1 MQLQIPRLTSSLREP
16 FDVDRAYLQRKIILQ
31 SHKSRSSANS
41 LEESDLAKKIVYG
54 WDEASFEVRQAY
66 KQFAGA
72 VGELIDGEVVSEEFC
87 EVALAVYH
95 LFGKPAEEDNNGRR
109 FTEKKLELQ
118 KLLDHA
124 ISDAS
129 LQKVASLAHRLSLLQ
144 SNNEIRDRF
153 VPGNQVNGS
162 ADDVEFGANLVFRPP
177 ARFVVDVSLEDGE
190 LWGEESALPFSLLQ
204 EGGYDCSDTTKYD
217 STADG
222 KHFDLRWLR
231 NECDKIVKG
240 STSQLPQDEL
250 AMAICR
256 VLDSE
261 KHGDEIAGDLLDLVG
276 EGAFETVQDLVSFIM
291 LDAVGVCSDCVGID
305 VEVCSNCIGKFL
317 LPSQHRKELVDAV
330 HHGLLVVKSDKTA
343 TNSQSRM
350 PSYGTQVTVQ
360 TESERQIDKLR
371 RKEEKRSRRGA
382 DYGLEDDFSATSF
395 SSLLQASEKRSPFDD
410 LIGSG
415 EGSAA
420 TALPQ
425 GTVRKHY
432 KGYEEV
438 IIPPTPT
445 APMKPGEKLIEIKE
459 LDEIAQA
466 AFHGYKSLNRIQ
478 SRIFQTTYHTNENI
492 LVCAPTGAGKT
503 NIAMIAVLHEIGQHF
518 KDGYLH
524 KDEFKIVYVAPMK
537 ALAAEVTS
545 TFSHRLSPLN
555 VTVKELTGDMQL
567 SKSELEETQMIVTT
581 PEKWDVITRK
591 SSDMSLSKLVKLL
604 IIDEVHLLNDDRGPV
619 IEALV
624 ARTLRQVESTQT
636 MIRIVGLSAT
646 LPNYLEVA
654 QFLRVNPDAGLFFF
668 DSSYRPVPLAQQ
680 YIGISEHNFQAR
692 TNLLNEI
699 CYNKVVDSLR
709 HGHQA
714 MVFVHSRKD
723 TGKTAD
729 KLVELAQKNDEL
741 ELFMNDTHP
750 QFELIKREVLKS
762 RNKQVVQ
769 LFEHGIGVHH
779 AGMLRTDRGLTERLF
794 SGGLLKV
801 LVCTATLAWG
811 VNLPAHTVVI
821 KGTQLYDAKAGGWR
835 DLGMLDVMQIF
846 GRAGRPQFDKS
857 GEGIIITTHE
867 KLSYYLRLLTS
878 QLPIESQFIS
888 SLRDNLN
895 AEVVLGTVTNVKEA
909 CAWLGYTY
917 LFIRMKMNPLA
928 YGIGWDEVIADPS
941 LTSKQRSLVAD
952 AARALDKAKMMRF
965 DEKSGNFYCTELGRI
980 ASHFYIRYSSVETY
994 NEMLRRHMNDSEV
1007 IDMVAHSSEFE
1018 NIVVRDEEQN
1028 ELENMV
1034 RTSCP
1039 LEVKGGP
1046 TNKHGKVSILIQ
1058 LYISRGSIDSFSLIS
1073 DAAYISASLARIM
1086 RALFEIC
1093 LRRGWCEMSSFML
1106 DYCKA
1111 VDRQIWPHQHPLR
1124 QFDKDISPEILR
1136 KLEERGADLDRLLE
1150 MEEKDIGALIRYA
1163 PGGRFLRVIWI
1174 EISQVDLLIAPDFIW
1189 KDRFHGAAQHWWI
1202 LVEDSENDHIY
1213 HSELFTLT
1221 KRMARAE
1228 PQKLSFTVP
1237 IFEPHP
1243 PQYYIR
1249 AVSDSWMHAE
1259 ALYTISFHNL
1269 QLPEGRTS
1277 HTELL
1282 DLKPL
1287 PVTAL
1292 GNKTYEALYKFS
1304 HFNPIQTQSFH
1315 VLYHME
1321 ENILLGAP
1329 TGSGKTISAE
1339 LAMLHLFNTQPDM
1352 KVIYI
1357 APLKA
1362 IVRERMNDW
1371 RKRLVSQ
1378 LGKKMV
1384 EMTGDYT
1391 PDLMAL
1397 LSADII
1403 ISTPEKWDGISRNW
1417 HSRSYV
1423 TKVGLMILD
1432 EIHLLGADRGP
1443 ILEVQQ
1449 GWWRK
1454 KRVRRGS
1461 PETGEGLVSVA
1472 ETDEGWRGVQK
1483 ADRFRRRLIQGRN
1496 SKNTGPAKMPETGE
1510 GPASVAGDRRRPV
1523 IVSRMRY
1530 ISSQTERAVRFVGLS
1545 TALANAHDLADWLGV
1560 GEIGLFNFKP
1570 SVRPV
1575 PLEVHIQAK
1584 FLSSYY
1590 VMNEMLLPPVNS
1602 TITSYMTIIKC
1613 LESITFIQGYP
1624 GKFYCP
1630 RMNSMNKPTYAAIC
1644 THSPAKPV
1652 LIFVSS
1658 RRQTRL
1664 TALDLIQFAASD
1676 EQPRQF
1682 LSVSEETLQMILS
1695 QVTDQN
1701 LRHTLQFGIGL
1712 HHAGLNDKD
1721 RSLVEELFANNKIQ
1735 AIINLLKNL
1744 SFLFGKNV
1752 LVCTSTLA
1760 WGVNLPAHL
1769 VIIKGTEFYDAKAK
1783 RYVDFPITDILQMMG
1798 RAGRPQYDQHGKAV
1812 ILVHDPKKSFY
1823 KKFLY
1828 EPFPVESS
1836 LREQLHNH
1844 INAEIVSG
1852 TICHKEDAIHYLTWT
1867 YLFRRLMVNPA
1878 YYGLEDTGPG
1888 IVSSYL
1894 SSLVQNTFEDL
1905 EDSGCVKMNEDSVE
1919 PMMLGSIASQ
1929 YYLKYMTVSM
1939 FGSNIGPDTSLEVF
1953 LHILSGSSEYD
1964 ELPVRHNE
1972 AHFSQ
1977 LELPITDYVTDLK
1990 SVLDQSIRIIQAM
2003 IDICANS
2010 GWLSSTITCMHLL
2023 QMVMQGLWFGSNTS
2037 LWMLPCMTD
2046 DLVGSLSRRGISNV
2060 QQLLDLP
2067 RSNLPALIGSS
2078 NASRLYQ
2085 DLDHFPR
2092 VQVRLKLQKK
2102 NPDDGKAMTL
2112 NIRLEKM
2119 NSHRKT
2125 SRAFTPR
2132 FPKLKDE
2139 AWWLV
2144 LGNTSTSE
2152 LYALK
2157 RVSFSDRL
2165 ATHMELPS
2173 TPNTIQGM
2181 KLILVSDCY
2190 LGFEQEHS
2198 MEELVEP

>member
-1 MQLQIPRLTSSLREP
+1 MLLQLPRLTNALREP
-16 FDVDRAYLQRKIILQ
+16 FDADQAYLHRKTILQ
-31 SHKSRSSANS
+31 NLNSRSTATS
-41 LEESDLAKKIVYG
+41 LDESELARKIVYK
-54 WDEASFEVRQAY
+54 WDQASAELRQAY
-66 KQFAGA
+66 KQF
-72 VGELIDGEVVSEEFC
+72 VSTVVELMKGEILSEEFR
-87 EVALAVYH
+87 EVAFSVYR
-95 LFGKPAEEDNNGRR
+95 LFSGPMVECEEHRSIS
-109 FTEKKLELQ
+109 EKKLDLQ
-118 KLLDHA
+118 KLVGYVV
-124 ISDAS
+124 SDS
-129 LQKVASLAHRLSLLQ
+129 LLSRVASLAQRVYELQNNHAGTETASLPEM
-144 SNNEIRDRF
+144 SNGTTDE
-153 VPGNQVNGS
+153 
-162 ADDVEFGANLVFRPP
+162 VEFGSDLVFRPP
-177 ARFVVDVSLEDGE
+177 ARFVIDVPLEDSDFSVEQSAPSSSHEAQYDHGSYSNYTESVSGE
-190 LWGEESALPFSLLQ
+190 
-204 EGGYDCSDTTKYD
+204 K
-217 STADG
+217 
-222 KHFDLRWLR
+222 FDLSWVRVS
-231 NECDKIVKG
+231 CDKIVRG
-240 STSQLPQDEL
+240 STSQLPRDEL

-261 KHGDEIAGDLLDLVG
+261 KPGDEIAGDLLDLVG
-276 EGAFETVQDLVSFIM
+276 DGAFETVQDLIM
-291 LDAVGVCSDCVGID
+291 
-305 VEVCSNCIGKFL
+305 
-317 LPSQHRKELVDAV
+317 HRKEIVDAI
-330 HHGLLVVKSDKTA
+330 HHGLTELKADKMT
-343 TNSQSRM
+343 TSGQSRV
-350 PSYGTQVTVQ
+350 PSYAVQVTVQ
-360 TESERQIDKLR
+360 TESEKQIDKLR
-371 RKEEKRSRRGA
+371 RKEERKHRRGTNNGVEG
-382 DYGLEDDFSATSF
+382 DLSIVSF
-395 SSLLQASEKRSPFDD
+395 DSLLHASEKKSIFED
-410 LIGSG
+410 LIGHG
-415 EGSAA
+415 EGPNTLGP

-425 GTVRKHY
+425 GTIRKHF

-445 APMKPGEKLIEIKE
+445 AAMKPGERLIEIKE
-459 LDEIAQA
+459 LDDLAQA

-478 SRIFQTTYHTNENI
+478 SRIYHTTYNSYENI

-503 NIAMIAVLHEIGQHF
+503 NIAMIAILHEIKHHF
-518 KDGYLH
+518 RDGYLH

-555 VTVKELTGDMQL
+555 VTVRELTGDMQL
-567 SKSELEETQMIVTT
+567 SKNELEETQMIVTT

-591 SSDMSLSKLVKLL
+591 SSDMSLSMLVKLL

-624 ARTLRQVESTQT
+624 ARTLRQVESTQS

-654 QFLRVNPDAGLFFF
+654 QFLRVNSETGLFFF

-680 YIGISEHNFQAR
+680 YIGISEHNFLAR
-692 TNLLNEI
+692 MELLNEI
-699 CYNKVVDSLR
+699 CYNKVVDSLKQ
-709 HGHQA
+709 GHQA

-723 TGKTAD
+723 TVKTAD
-729 KLVELAQKNDEL
+729 KLVELSVKNTESELFTNDE
-741 ELFMNDTHP
+741 HP
-750 QFELIKREVLKS
+750 QYGFIKKEVFKS
-762 RNKQVVQ
+762 RNKEVVQ
-769 LFEHGIGVHH
+769 LFEHGIGIHH
-779 AGMLRTDRGLTERLF
+779 AGMLRADRNLTERLF
-794 SGGLLKV
+794 SQGLLKV

-821 KGTQLYDAKAGGWR
+821 KGTQIYDPKAGGWR

-857 GEGIIITTHE
+857 GEGIIITSHD
-867 KLSYYLRLLTS
+867 KLAYYLRLLTS
-878 QLPIESQFIS
+878 QLPIESQFIN
-888 SLRDNLN
+888 SLKDNLN

-928 YGIGWDEVIADPS
+928 YGIGWDEIMADPS
-941 LTSKQRSLVAD
+941 LSLKQRDLISD

-980 ASHFYIRYSSVETY
+980 ASHFYIQYTSVETY
-994 NEMLRRHMNDSEV
+994 NEMLSRHMNESELLN
-1007 IDMVAHSSEFE
+1007 MVAHSSEFE

-1028 ELENMV
+1028 ELEMLA
-1034 RTSCP
+1034 RTYCP

-1046 TNKHGKVSILIQ
+1046 SNKHGKVSILIQ
-1058 LYISRGSIDSFSLIS
+1058 LYISRGSIDTFSLIS

-1093 LRRGWCEMSSFML
+1093 LRRGWCEMSALML

-1111 VDRQIWPHQHPLR
+1111 VDCKIWPHQHPLR
-1124 QFDKDISPEILR
+1124 QFDKDISSE
-1136 KLEERGADLDRLLE
+1136 GVDLDHLQE
-1150 MEEKDIGALIRYA
+1150 MQEKDIGALIRYA
-1163 PGGRFLRVIWI
+1163 PGGKVVKQCLGYFPSVQLSATVSPITRTVLK
-1174 EISQVDLLIAPDFIW
+1174 VDLVIAPQFVW
-1189 KDRFHGAAQHWWI
+1189 KDRIHGTALRWWI

-1221 KRMARAE
+1221 KKMARAD
-1228 PQKLSFTVP
+1228 PQKLSFTIP

-1243 PQYYIR
+1243 SQYYIR
-1249 AVSDSWMHAE
+1249 AVSDSWLHAD
-1259 ALYTISFHNL
+1259 ALYTITFHNL
-1269 QLPEGRTS
+1269 ALPEARTS

-1292 GNKTYEALYKFS
+1292 GNGTFEALYKFS
-1304 HFNPIQTQSFH
+1304 HFNPIQTQAFH
-1315 VLYHME
+1315 VLYHTDK
-1321 ENILLGAP
+1321 NILLGAP

-1362 IVRERMNDW
+1362 IVRERMTDW
-1371 RKRLVSQ
+1371 RKHLVTQ

-1443 ILEVQQ
+1443 ILEV
-1449 GWWRK
+1449 
-1454 KRVRRGS
+1454 
-1461 PETGEGLVSVA
+1461 
-1472 ETDEGWRGVQK
+1472 
-1483 ADRFRRRLIQGRN
+1483 
-1496 SKNTGPAKMPETGE
+1496 
-1510 GPASVAGDRRRPV
+1510 

-1530 ISSQTERAVRFVGLS
+1530 ISSQTERPVRFVGLS
-1545 TALANAHDLADWLGV
+1545 TALANAHNLADWLGV
-1560 GEIGLFNFKP
+1560 DETGLFNFKP

-1575 PLEVHIQAK
+1575 PLEVH
-1584 FLSSYY
+1584 
-1590 VMNEMLLPPVNS
+1590 
-1602 TITSYMTIIKC
+1602 
-1613 LESITFIQGYP
+1613 IQGYP

-1630 RMNSMNKPTYAAIC
+1630 RMNSMNKPTYASIC
-1644 THSPAKPV
+1644 THSPTKPV

-1676 EQPRQF
+1676 EHPRQF
-1682 LSVSEETLQMILS
+1682 ISMPEDSLQMVLS

-1701 LRHTLQFGIGL
+1701 LKHTLQFGIGL

-1735 AIINLLKNL
+1735 
-1744 SFLFGKNV
+1744 V

-1769 VIIKGTEFYDAKAK
+1769 V
-1783 RYVDFPITDILQMMG
+1783 
-1798 RAGRPQYDQHGKAV
+1798 V
-1812 ILVHDPKKSFY
+1812 I
-1823 KKFLY
+1823 KFLY

-1836 LREQLHNH
+1836 LREQLHDH
-1844 INAEIVSG
+1844 INAEIVTG
-1852 TICHKEDAIHYLTWT
+1852 TISHKEDAVHYLTWT

-1878 YYGLEDTGPG
+1878 YYGLEHAEPG
-1888 IVSSYL
+1888 ILSSYL
-1894 SSLVQNTFEDL
+1894 SSLVQSTFEDL
-1905 EDSGCVKMNEDSVE
+1905 EDSGCIKITEDSVE
-1919 PMMLGSIASQ
+1919 PLMLGSIASQ
-1929 YYLKYMTVSM
+1929 YYLKYTTVSM
-1939 FGSNIGPDTSLEVF
+1939 FGSKIGPDTSLEVF
-1953 LHILSGSSEYD
+1953 LQILSGASEYD
-1964 ELPVRHNE
+1964 ELPLRHNE
-1972 AHFSQ
+1972 ENYNEKLAEKVPYAVDLNRLDDPHVKANLLFQAHFSQ
-1977 LELPITDYVTDLK
+1977 SELPISDYVTDLK

-2023 QMVMQGLWFGSNTS
+2023 QMVMQGLWFDRDSP

-2046 DLVGSLSRRGISNV
+2046 NLLSSLHQKGIASI
-2060 QQLLDLP
+2060 QQLLDCPSESLQ
-2067 RSNLPALIGSS
+2067 AITASS
-2078 NASRLYQ
+2078 AASRLYQ
-2085 DLDHFPR
+2085 DMRHFPR
-2092 VQVRLKLQKK
+2092 IQVRLRINKK
-2102 NPDDGKAMTL
+2102 ESNGGTIFTV
-2112 NIRLEKM
+2112 NIRLEDA
-2119 NSHRKT
+2119 NTQRKT
-2125 SRAFTPR
+2125 ARAFTPR
-2132 FPKLKDE
+2132 YPKVKDE

-2144 LGNTSTSE
+2144 LCNGSANE

-2157 RVSFSDRL
+2157 RVSFSGRL
-2165 ATHMELPS
+2165 QTHMDLPS
-2173 TPNTIQGM
+2173 TLTNFQGI
-2181 KLILVSDCY
+2181 KLILVSDSY
-2190 LGFEQEHS
+2190 IGFEQEHS
-2198 MEELVEP
+2198 IERLA

>member
-1 MQLQIPRLTSSLREP
+1 MLLELPRLTNSLRDP
-16 FDVDRAYLQRKIILQ
+16 FDVDQAYLHRKTILQ
-31 SHKSRSSANS
+31 NLKTLSSANS
-41 LEESDLAKKIVYG
+41 VKESELARKIVYR
-54 WDEASFEVRQAY
+54 WDEASSEVRQVY
-66 KQFAGA
+66 KQFVAA
-72 VGELIDGEVVSEEFC
+72 VVELMGGEVVSEEFQ
-87 EVALAVYH
+87 EVALSVYR
-95 LFGKPAEEDNNGRR
+95 LFCSQLEEEGDEEDQVDKRIA
-109 FTEKKLELQ
+109 EKKLELQ
-118 KLLDHA
+118 KLVGQEIHYTK
-124 ISDAS
+124 
-129 LQKVASLAHRLSLLQ
+129 LQKVASLVKRLSGLQ
-144 SNNEIRDRF
+144 KKDDGTVYMPEGHDE
-153 VPGNQVNGS
+153 NGE
-162 ADDVEFGANLVFRPP
+162 DLEFGADLVFQAP
-177 ARFVVDVSLEDGE
+177 ARFLVDVVLDDND
-190 LWGEESALPFSLLQ
+190 LLVEEPVGTSHHGVWHEQ
-204 EGGYDCSDTTKYD
+204 GD
-217 STADG
+217 STHYNPSVSG
-222 KHFDLRWLR
+222 GNFDLEWLR
-231 NECDKIVKG
+231 DACDKIVRE
-240 STSQLPQDEL
+240 SISHLPRDEL

-261 KHGDEIAGDLLDLVG
+261 KPGDEIAGDLLDLVG
-276 EGAFETVQDLVSFIM
+276 DSAFEIVQDLIM
-291 LDAVGVCSDCVGID
+291 
-305 VEVCSNCIGKFL
+305 
-317 LPSQHRKELVDAV
+317 HRKELVDAI
-330 HHGLLVVKSDKTA
+330 HHGLFVLKSDKTA
-343 TNSQSRM
+343 SSVQSRM

-371 RKEEKRSRRGA
+371 RKEEKKQRRGT
-382 DYGLEDDFSATSF
+382 DHGVDNDLSAMTF
-395 SSLLQASEKRSPFDD
+395 SSLLQASEKKGLFDD
-410 LIGSG
+410 IIGRG
-415 EGSAA
+415 DGAHELPV

-425 GTVRKHY
+425 GTIRKHY

-438 IIPPTPT
+438 IIPPKPT

-459 LDEIAQA
+459 LDEFAQA

-478 SRIFQTTYHTNENI
+478 SRIFQTTYNTNENI

-503 NIAMIAVLHEIGQHF
+503 NIAMISVLHEIKHHF
-518 KDGYLH
+518 RDGFLH

-555 VTVKELTGDMQL
+555 IIVRELTGDMQL
-567 SKSELEETQMIVTT
+567 TKNELEETQMIVTT

-591 SSDMSLSKLVKLL
+591 SSDMSLSMLVKLL

-624 ARTLRQVESTQT
+624 ARTLRQVESTQS

-654 QFLRVNPDAGLFFF
+654 QFLRVNAETGLFFF
-668 DSSYRPVPLAQQ
+668 DASYRPVPLAQQ
-680 YIGISEHNFQAR
+680 YIGISEHNFLAR
-692 TNLLNEI
+692 VDLLNDI
-699 CYNKVVDSLR
+699 CYNKVIDSLKQ
-709 HGHQA
+709 GHQA

-723 TGKTAD
+723 TGKTAE
-729 KLVELAQKNDEL
+729 KLVELAQRNEDL
-741 ELFMNDTHP
+741 ELFRNDSHP
-750 QFELIKREVLKS
+750 QFELKKKEVLKS
-762 RNKQVVQ
+762 RNREVVE
-769 LFEHGIGVHH
+769 LFEHGIGIHH
-779 AGMLRTDRGLTERLF
+779 AGMLRADRGLTERLF
-794 SGGLLKV
+794 SDGLLKV

-821 KGTQLYDAKAGGWR
+821 KGTQIYDPKAGGWR

-857 GEGIIITTHE
+857 GEGIIITTHD
-867 KLSYYLRLLTS
+867 KLAYYLRLLTS
-878 QLPIESQFIS
+878 QLPIESQFIN
-888 SLRDNLN
+888 SLKDNLN
-895 AEVVLGTVTNVKEA
+895 AEVALGTVTNVKEA

-928 YGIGWDEVIADPS
+928 YGIGWEEVIADPTLS
-941 LTSKQRSLVAD
+941 MKQRALVAD

-980 ASHFYIRYSSVETY
+980 ASHFYIQYSSVETY
-994 NEMLRRHMNDSEV
+994 NEFLRRHMNDTEI

-1018 NIVVRDEEQN
+1018 NIVLREEEQN
-1028 ELENMV
+1028 ELEMLA

-1046 TNKHGKVSILIQ
+1046 SNKHGKVSILIQ
-1058 LYISRGSIDSFSLIS
+1058 LYISRGSIDTFSLVS

-1093 LRRGWCEMSSFML
+1093 LCRGWSEMSSLML
-1106 DYCKA
+1106 EYCKA
-1111 VDRQIWPHQHPLR
+1111 VDRQNWPHQHPLR
-1124 QFDKDISPEILR
+1124 QFDKAIPAEVLR
-1136 KLEERGADLDRLLE
+1136 KLEERGADLDRLQE
-1150 MEEKDIGALIRYA
+1150 MQEKDIGALIRYA
-1163 PGGRFLRVIWI
+1163 PGGRLVKQHLGYFPSVQLSATVSPITRTVLK
-1174 EISQVDLLIAPDFIW
+1174 VDLIITPDFVW
-1189 KDRFHGAAQHWWI
+1189 KDRFHGTALRWWI
-1202 LVEDSENDHIY
+1202 LVEDSDNDHIY

-1221 KRMARAE
+1221 KRMAKGE

-1249 AVSDSWMHAE
+1249 AVSDSWLHAE
-1259 ALYTISFHNL
+1259 AFYTISFHNL
-1269 QLPEGRTS
+1269 TLPEGRTS

-1292 GNKTYEALYKFS
+1292 GNETYEALYNFT
-1304 HFNPIQTQSFH
+1304 HFNPIQTQAFH
-1315 VLYHME
+1315 VLYHT
-1321 ENILLGAP
+1321 NKNVLLGAP

-1371 RKRLVSQ
+1371 RKHLVSR
-1378 LGKKMV
+1378 LGKQMV

-1417 HSRSYV
+1417 HTRNYV

-1443 ILEVQQ
+1443 ILEV
-1449 GWWRK
+1449 
-1454 KRVRRGS
+1454 
-1461 PETGEGLVSVA
+1461 
-1472 ETDEGWRGVQK
+1472 
-1483 ADRFRRRLIQGRN
+1483 
-1496 SKNTGPAKMPETGE
+1496 
-1510 GPASVAGDRRRPV
+1510 

-1530 ISSQTERAVRFVGLS
+1530 ISSQTEREVRFIGLS

-1560 GEIGLFNFKP
+1560 EENGLFNFKP

-1575 PLEVHIQAK
+1575 PLEVH
-1584 FLSSYY
+1584 
-1590 VMNEMLLPPVNS
+1590 
-1602 TITSYMTIIKC
+1602 
-1613 LESITFIQGYP
+1613 IQGYP

-1644 THSPAKPV
+1644 THSPTKPV

-1682 LSVSEETLQMILS
+1682 LAMPEESLQMILS

-1735 AIINLLKNL
+1735 
-1744 SFLFGKNV
+1744 V

-1769 VIIKGTEFYDAKAK
+1769 VVIKGTEYYDGKAK

-1812 ILVHDPKKSFY
+1812 ILVHEPKKSFY

-1836 LREQLHNH
+1836 LREQLHDH

-1852 TICHKEDAIHYLTWT
+1852 TICHKEDAMHYLTWT

-1878 YYGLEDTGPG
+1878 YYGLDDVEPG
-1888 IVSSYL
+1888 NLNSYL
-1894 SSLVQNTFEDL
+1894 SSLVQSTFEDL
-1905 EDSGCVKMNEDSVE
+1905 EDSGCIKINEDSVD

-1929 YYLKYMTVSM
+1929 YYLRYTTVSM
-1939 FGSNIGPDTSLEVF
+1939 FGANIGPDTSMEVF
-1953 LHILSGSSEYD
+1953 LHILSGASEYD

-1972 AHFSQ
+1972 ENYNDGLSQRVRYMVDKNRLDDPHVKANLLFQAHFSQ
-1977 LELPITDYVTDLK
+1977 LDLPISDYITDLK
-1990 SVLDQSIRIIQAM
+1990 SVLDQSIRIVQAM

-2010 GWLSSTITCMHLL
+2010 GWLSSALTCMHLL
-2023 QMVMQGLWFGSNTS
+2023 QMVMQGLWCDKDSS
-2037 LWMLPCMTD
+2037 IWMLPCMTD
-2046 DLVGSLSRRGISNV
+2046 DLVNALNRRGITKI
-2060 QQLLDLP
+2060 QQLLDI
-2067 RSNLPALIGSS
+2067 SSTALHTITDNST
-2078 NASRLYQ
+2078 ASRLHQ
-2085 DLDHFPR
+2085 DLQHFPR
-2092 VQVRLKLQKK
+2092 VRLQLKVRRR
-2102 NPDDGKAMTL
+2102 NSESASDFSL
-2112 NIRLEKM
+2112 NIRLEKP
-2119 NSHRKT
+2119 NSHHRT
-2125 SRAFTPR
+2125 SRAFAPR
-2132 FPKLKDE
+2132 FPKVKDE

-2144 LGNTSTSE
+2144 LCNTSASE

-2165 ATHMELPS
+2165 VTHMEIPS
-2173 TPNTIQGM
+2173 TQVNLEGM

-2190 LGFEQEHS
+2190 LGFEQEYS
-2198 MEELVEP
+2198 IGEVA

>member
-1 MQLQIPRLTSSLREP
+1 M
-16 FDVDRAYLQRKIILQ
+16 
-31 SHKSRSSANS
+31 
-41 LEESDLAKKIVYG
+41 
-54 WDEASFEVRQAY
+54 
-66 KQFAGA
+66 
-72 VGELIDGEVVSEEFC
+72 ELIDGEVQSEEFR
-87 EVALAVYH
+87 EVALNVYRI
-95 LFGKPAEEDNNGRR
+95 FGEEESADSN
-109 FTEKKLELQ
+109 FTQKKSKLQ
-118 KLLDHA
+118 KLIGHA
-124 ISDAS
+124 VSDAR
-129 LQKVASLAHRLSLLQ
+129 LQKVAALSQRLYGLQ
-144 SNNEIRDRF
+144 PRNSGAALIVESH
-153 VPGNQVNGS
+153 VNGS
-162 ADDVEFGANLVFRPP
+162 GDDLEFGADLAFQAP
-177 ARFVVDVSLEDGE
+177 ARFLVDTSLEDGE
-190 LWGEESALPFSLLQ
+190 LLGEESAAPLSMFHDGWYDHGDPGQNHSTTD
-204 EGGYDCSDTTKYD
+204 GGN
-217 STADG
+217 
-222 KHFDLRWLR
+222 FDLSWLR
-231 NECDKIVKG
+231 DACDQIVG
-240 STSQLPQDEL
+240 ESTSQLSQDDL
-250 AMAICR
+250 PMAICR
-256 VLDSE
+256 VLDSDKPGE
-261 KHGDEIAGDLLDLVG
+261 EIAGDLLDLVG
-276 EGAFETVQDLVSFIM
+276 DSAFEIVQDLI
-291 LDAVGVCSDCVGID
+291 L
-305 VEVCSNCIGKFL
+305 
-317 LPSQHRKELVDAV
+317 HRKELVDAI
-330 HHGLLVVKSDKTA
+330 HRGLSLLKSDKTA
-343 TNSQSRM
+343 SNSQSRM
-350 PSYGTQVTVQ
+350 PSYGTQVTIQ
-360 TESERQIDKLR
+360 TESAKQIDKLR
-371 RKEEKRSRRGA
+371 RKEEKRNRRGTEHGVESDVA
-382 DYGLEDDFSATSF
+382 VASF
-395 SSLLQASEKRSPFDD
+395 SSLLQASERKNPFDN

-415 EGSAA
+415 PGPHSLSV

-445 APMKPGEKLIEIKE
+445 TEMKPGEKLIEIKE
-459 LDEIAQA
+459 LDDFAQA

-478 SRIFQTTYHTNENI
+478 SWIFQTVYYTNENI

-503 NIAMIAVLHEIGQHF
+503 NIAMISVLHEIGQHF

-555 VTVKELTGDMQL
+555 MTVRELTGDMQL

-591 SSDMSLSKLVKLL
+591 SSDMSLSMLVKLL

-654 QFLRVNPDAGLFFF
+654 QFLRVSPETGLFFF

-680 YIGISEHNFQAR
+680 YIGISEQNFAAR
-692 TNLLNEI
+692 KDLLNEI
-699 CYNKVVDSLR
+699 CYKKVVDSLKQ
-709 HGHQA
+709 GHQA

-723 TGKTAD
+723 TAKTAE
-729 KLVELAQKNDEL
+729 KLVELARNNEDVELFRNDE
-741 ELFMNDTHP
+741 HP
-750 QFELIKREVLKS
+750 QFALFKKEVMKS
-762 RNKQVVQ
+762 RNKDLVE
-769 LFEHGIGVHH
+769 LFGSGVGVHH
-779 AGMLRTDRGLTERLF
+779 AGMLRADRGLTERLF

-821 KGTQLYDAKAGGWR
+821 KGTQLYDPKAGGWR

-857 GEGIIITTHE
+857 GEGIIITSHE
-867 KLSYYLRLLTS
+867 KLAYYLRLLTC

-888 SLRDNLN
+888 SLKDNLN
-895 AEVVLGTVTNVKEA
+895 AEVALGTVTNVKEA

-917 LFIRMKMNPLA
+917 LFIRMRQNPLA
-928 YGIGWDEVIADPS
+928 YGIGWDEVIEDPS
-941 LTSKQRSLVAD
+941 LSLKQRALVTD

-980 ASHFYIRYSSVETY
+980 ASHFYIQYSSVETY
-994 NEMLRRHMNDSEV
+994 NELLRRHMNDSEV

-1018 NIVVRDEEQN
+1018 NIVVREEEQN
-1028 ELENMV
+1028 ELEMLL
-1034 RTSCP
+1034 RSSCP
-1039 LEVKGGP
+1039 LEVRGGP
-1046 TNKHGKVSILIQ
+1046 SNKHGKISILIQ
-1058 LYISRGSIDSFSLIS
+1058 LYISRGSIDTFSLVS
-1073 DAAYISASLARIM
+1073 DASYISASLARIM

-1093 LRRGWCEMSSFML
+1093 LRRGWSEMSLFML
-1106 DYCKA
+1106 EYCKA

-1124 QFDKDISPEILR
+1124 QFDKDLSAEILR
-1136 KLEERGADLDRLLE
+1136 KLEERGSDLDHLQE
-1150 MEEKDIGALIRYA
+1150 MEEKDIGTLIRYA
-1163 PGGRFLRVIWI
+1163 PGGRLVKQYLGYFPRIQLSATVSPITRTVLKL
-1174 EISQVDLLIAPDFIW
+1174 DLLIIPEFIW
-1189 KDRFHGAAQHWWI
+1189 KDRFHGAAQRWWI

-1213 HSELFTLT
+1213 HSELLTLT
-1221 KRMARAE
+1221 KRMIRGE
-1228 PQKLSFTVP
+1228 PHKLSFTVP

-1249 AVSDSWMHAE
+1249 AVSDSWLHAE
-1259 ALYTISFHNL
+1259 SFYTISFHNL
-1269 QLPEGRTS
+1269 ALPEARTS

-1287 PVTAL
+1287 PVTSL
-1292 GNKTYEALYKFS
+1292 GNNTYEALYSFS
-1304 HFNPIQTQSFH
+1304 HFNPIQTQIFH
-1315 VLYHME
+1315 ILYHSD
-1321 ENILLGAP
+1321 NNVLLGAP
-1329 TGSGKTISAE
+1329 TGSGKTIAAE
-1339 LAMLHLFNTQPDM
+1339 LAMLRLFSTQPDM

-1371 RKRLVSQ
+1371 RKHLVSQ
-1378 LGKKMV
+1378 LGKQMV

-1423 TKVGLMILD
+1423 TKVGLVILD

-1443 ILEVQQ
+1443 ILE
-1449 GWWRK
+1449 
-1454 KRVRRGS
+1454 
-1461 PETGEGLVSVA
+1461 
-1472 ETDEGWRGVQK
+1472 
-1483 ADRFRRRLIQGRN
+1483 
-1496 SKNTGPAKMPETGE
+1496 
-1510 GPASVAGDRRRPV
+1510 V

-1545 TALANAHDLADWLGV
+1545 TALANASDLADWLGV

-1575 PLEVHIQAK
+1575 PLEVHIQ
-1584 FLSSYY
+1584 
-1590 VMNEMLLPPVNS
+1590 
-1602 TITSYMTIIKC
+1602 
-1613 LESITFIQGYP
+1613 GYP
-1624 GKFYCP
+1624 GKYYCP
-1630 RMNSMNKPTYAAIC
+1630 RMNSMNKPAYAAIC
-1644 THSPAKPV
+1644 THSPTKPV
-1652 LIFVSS
+1652 IIFVSS

-1676 EQPRQF
+1676 EHPRQF
-1682 LSVSEETLQMILS
+1682 LSMTEEVLQMVLS

-1712 HHAGLNDKD
+1712 HHAGLNERD

-1735 AIINLLKNL
+1735 
-1744 SFLFGKNV
+1744 V

-1769 VIIKGTEFYDAKAK
+1769 VIIKGTEYYDGKAK

-1812 ILVHDPKKSFY
+1812 ILVHEPKKSFY

-1836 LREQLHNH
+1836 LREQLHEH
-1844 INAEIVSG
+1844 INAEIVTG
-1852 TICHKEDAIHYLTWT
+1852 TICHKEDAMHYLTWT

-1878 YYGLEDTGPG
+1878 YYGLENAEAETLN
-1888 IVSSYL
+1888 SYL
-1894 SSLVQNTFEDL
+1894 SRLVQTTFEDL
-1905 EDSGCVKMNEDSVE
+1905 EDSGCIKMDEENVE
-1919 PMMLGSIASQ
+1919 SMVLGTIASQ
-1929 YYLKYMTVSM
+1929 YYLSYMTVSM
-1939 FGSNIGPDTSLEVF
+1939 FGSNIGPDTSLEMF
-1953 LHILSGSSEYD
+1953 LHILSGASEYD

-1972 AHFSQ
+1972 ENYNEALSGRVRYMVDKNGLDDPHVKANLLFQAHFSQ
-1977 LELPITDYVTDLK
+1977 LELPISDYVTDLK

-2010 GWLSSTITCMHLL
+2010 GWLSASVNCMHLL
-2023 QMVMQGLWFGSNTS
+2023 QMVMQGLWFDKDSS
-2037 LWMLPCMTD
+2037 LWMLPCMNE
-2046 DLVGSLSRRGISNV
+2046 DLQQSLRKRGISTV

-2067 RSNLPALIGSS
+2067 GATLQAMIG
-2078 NASRLYQ
+2078 NFPASRFYQ
-2085 DLDHFPR
+2085 DLQNFPCIRMKLR
-2092 VQVRLKLQKK
+2092 VEKKDIDGRKSLALKIK
-2102 NPDDGKAMTL
+2102 
-2112 NIRLEKM
+2112 LEKT
-2119 NSHRKT
+2119 NRKQNR

-2157 RVSFSDRL
+2157 RVSFTDHL
-2165 ATHMELPS
+2165 VTHMELPS
-2173 TPNTIQGM
+2173 TLTSVQGM
-2181 KLILVSDCY
+2181 KLMLVSDCY
-2190 LGFEQEHS
+2190 VGFEQEHS
-2198 MEELVEP
+2198 VEELIKSQQTEAGD

>member
-1 MQLQIPRLTSSLREP
+1 MLLQLPRLTSSLRDP
-16 FDVDRAYLQRKIILQ
+16 FDVDQAYLQRKIILQ
-31 SHKSRSSANS
+31 NHHRPRNSASS
-41 LEESDLAKKIVYG
+41 LDESELARKIVPR
-54 WDEASFEVRQAY
+54 WEEASVEVRQAY
-66 KQFAGA
+66 KQFIAA
-72 VGELIDGEVVSEEFC
+72 VVELIDGEVPSEEFRV
-87 EVALAVYH
+87 VALTVYG
-95 LFGKPAEEDNNGRR
+95 LFGRPGEEDNLDRNIA
-109 FTEKKLELQ
+109 EKKLELQ
-118 KLLDHA
+118 KLLGHVV
-124 ISDAS
+124 SDAN
-129 LQKVASLAHRLSLLQ
+129 LQRVASLAQKLFGLTPIDHGPPLVL
-144 SNNEIRDRF
+144 E
-153 VPGNQVNGS
+153 GHVNGS
-162 ADDVEFGANLVFRPP
+162 GNDLEFGADLVFQSP
-177 ARFVVDVSLEDGE
+177 ARFLVNVSLEDGE
-190 LWGEESALPFSLLQ
+190 LLGEESTAPSSSFH
-204 EGGYDCSDTTKYD
+204 EGWYEPNETQHYPSA
-217 STADG
+217 ADG
-222 KHFDLRWLR
+222 GNFNLSWLR
-231 NECDKIVKG
+231 DACDQIVRG
-240 STSQLPQDEL
+240 STSQLSRDEL

-256 VLDSE
+256 VLDSDKPGE
-261 KHGDEIAGDLLDLVG
+261 EIAGDLLDLVG
-276 EGAFETVQDLVSFIM
+276 DSAFETVQDVM
-291 LDAVGVCSDCVGID
+291 L
-305 VEVCSNCIGKFL
+305 
-317 LPSQHRKELVDAV
+317 HRKELVDAI
-330 HHGLLVVKSDKTA
+330 HHGFLALKSEKTA
-343 TNSQSRM
+343 TNTQSRM

-371 RKEEKRSRRGA
+371 RKEEKRHRRGTEFGTESDLSAA
-382 DYGLEDDFSATSF
+382 DF
-395 SSLLQASEKRSPFDD
+395 SSLLKASERKSPFDD
-410 LIGSG
+410 LIGSSL
-415 EGSAA
+415 GSQSLAV

-445 APMKPGEKLIEIKE
+445 AQLKPGEKLIEIKE
-459 LDEIAQA
+459 LDDFAQA

-478 SRIFQTTYHTNENI
+478 SRIFQTVYYTNENI

-503 NIAMIAVLHEIGQHF
+503 NIAMISILHEIGQHF

-545 TFSHRLSPLN
+545 AFSNRLSPLN
-555 VTVKELTGDMQL
+555 MTVRELTGDMQL
-567 SKSELEETQMIVTT
+567 SKKELEETQMIVTT

-591 SSDMSLSKLVKLL
+591 SSDMSLSMLVKLL

-654 QFLRVNPDAGLFFF
+654 QFLRVNPEAGLFFF

-680 YIGISEHNFQAR
+680 YIGISEQNFAAR
-692 TNLLNEI
+692 NELLNDI
-699 CYNKVVDSLR
+699 CYKKVVDSLR
-709 HGHQA
+709 QGHQA

-723 TGKTAD
+723 TAKTAQ
-729 KLVELAQKNDEL
+729 KLVELGRKYDGL
-741 ELFMNDTHP
+741 EVFKNDTHP
-750 QFELIKREVLKS
+750 QFNLIKREVVKS
-762 RNKQVVQ
+762 RNKDLVE
-769 LFEHGIGVHH
+769 LFEYGIGVHH

-794 SGGLLKV
+794 SDGLLKV

-821 KGTQLYDAKAGGWR
+821 KGTQLYDPKAGGWR

-857 GEGIIITTHE
+857 GEGIIITSHE
-867 KLSYYLRLLTS
+867 KLAYYLRLLTS
-878 QLPIESQFIS
+878 QLPIESQFIT
-888 SLRDNLN
+888 SLKDNLN
-895 AEVVLGTVTNVKEA
+895 AEVALGTVTNVKEA

-917 LFIRMKMNPLA
+917 LFIRMRLNPLA

-941 LTSKQRSLVAD
+941 LSSKQRALVTD

-980 ASHFYIRYSSVETY
+980 ASHFYIHYSSVETY

-1018 NIVVRDEEQN
+1018 NIAVREEEQN
-1028 ELENMV
+1028 ELEMLV
-1034 RTSCP
+1034 RSSCP
-1039 LEVKGGP
+1039 LEIKGGP
-1046 TNKHGKVSILIQ
+1046 SNKHGKISILIQ
-1058 LYISRGSIDSFSLIS
+1058 LYISRGWIDTFSLVS

-1093 LRRGWCEMSSFML
+1093 LRRGWCEMSLFML
-1106 DYCKA
+1106 EYCKA

-1124 QFDKDISPEILR
+1124 QFDKDISSEIYR
-1136 KLEERGADLDRLLE
+1136 KLEERGADLDRLQE

-1163 PGGRFLRVIWI
+1163 HGGKLVRQYLGYFPWI
-1174 EISQVDLLIAPDFIW
+1174 QLSATVSPITRTVLKVDLLITPDFTW
-1189 KDRFHGAAQHWWI
+1189 KDRFHGAAERWWI

-1221 KRMARAE
+1221 KRMARGQ

-1249 AVSDSWMHAE
+1249 AVSDSWLHAE
-1259 ALYTISFHNL
+1259 AFYTISFQNL
-1269 QLPEGRTS
+1269 ALPEAGTS

-1287 PVTAL
+1287 PLMSL
-1292 GNKTYEALYKFS
+1292 GNSTYEALYKFS
-1304 HFNPIQTQSFH
+1304 HFNPIQTQTFH
-1315 VLYHME
+1315 VLYHSD
-1321 ENILLGAP
+1321 NNVLLGAP

-1339 LAMLHLFNTQPDM
+1339 LAMLRLFNTQPDM

-1371 RKRLVSQ
+1371 KKRLVSQ

-1423 TKVGLMILD
+1423 MKVGLMILD

-1443 ILEVQQ
+1443 ILEV
-1449 GWWRK
+1449 
-1454 KRVRRGS
+1454 
-1461 PETGEGLVSVA
+1461 
-1472 ETDEGWRGVQK
+1472 
-1483 ADRFRRRLIQGRN
+1483 
-1496 SKNTGPAKMPETGE
+1496 
-1510 GPASVAGDRRRPV
+1510 

-1530 ISSQTERAVRFVGLS
+1530 ISTQTERAVRFVGLS
-1545 TALANAHDLADWLGV
+1545 TALANAGNLADWLGV

-1575 PLEVHIQAK
+1575 PLEVHIQ
-1584 FLSSYY
+1584 
-1590 VMNEMLLPPVNS
+1590 
-1602 TITSYMTIIKC
+1602 
-1613 LESITFIQGYP
+1613 GYP

-1630 RMNSMNKPTYAAIC
+1630 RMNSMNKPAYAAIC
-1644 THSPAKPV
+1644 THSPTKPV

-1676 EQPRQF
+1676 EHPIQF
-1682 LSVSEETLQMILS
+1682 LNMPEEALQMVLS

-1735 AIINLLKNL
+1735 
-1744 SFLFGKNV
+1744 V

-1769 VIIKGTEFYDAKAK
+1769 VIIKGTEYYDGKAK

-1798 RAGRPQYDQHGKAV
+1798 RAGRPQFDQHGKAV
-1812 ILVHDPKKSFY
+1812 ILVHEPKKSFY

-1836 LREQLHNH
+1836 LREQLHVH

-1852 TICHKEDAIHYLTWT
+1852 TICHKEDAVHYLTWT
-1867 YLFRRLMVNPA
+1867 YLFRRLTVNPA
-1878 YYGLEDTGPG
+1878 YYGLEGTGPE
-1888 IVSSYL
+1888 ILSSYL
-1894 SSLVQNTFEDL
+1894 SRLVQNTFEDL
-1905 EDSGCVKMNEDSVE
+1905 EDSGCIKMSDDSVE

-1929 YYLKYMTVSM
+1929 YYLSYMTVSM

-1953 LHILSGSSEYD
+1953 LHILSAASEYD

-1972 AHFSQ
+1972 ENYNEALSKRVQYAVDKNRLDDPHVKANLLFQAHFSQ
-1977 LELPITDYVTDLK
+1977 LELPISDYVTDLK

-2010 GWLSSTITCMHLL
+2010 GWLSSSITCMHLL
-2023 QMVMQGLWFGSNTS
+2023 QMVMQGLWFDKDSS
-2037 LWMLPCMTD
+2037 LWMLPSMND
-2046 DLVGSLSRRGISNV
+2046 DLASLLNKGGIFTV

-2067 RSNLPALIGSS
+2067 KANLQTVIG
-2078 NASRLYQ
+2078 NFPASRLYQ
-2085 DLDHFPR
+2085 DFQIFPR
-2092 VQVRLKLQKK
+2092 VQVKLKLQRR
-2102 NPDDGKAMTL
+2102 DIDGGKASTL
-2112 NIRLEKM
+2112 NIRLEKI
-2119 NSHRKT
+2119 NSKWNT

-2132 FPKLKDE
+2132 FPKVKDE
-2139 AWWLV
+2139 AWWLL
-2144 LGNTSTSE
+2144 LGNTFTSE

-2157 RVSFSDRL
+2157 RVSFSVRL
-2165 ATHMELPS
+2165 ITHMELPS
-2173 TPNTIQGM
+2173 NLTSLQGI

-2190 LGFEQEHS
+2190 IGFEQEHPI
-2198 MEELVEP
+2198 EHLTE

>member
-1 MQLQIPRLTSSLREP
+1 M
-16 FDVDRAYLQRKIILQ
+16 
-31 SHKSRSSANS
+31 
-41 LEESDLAKKIVYG
+41 
-54 WDEASFEVRQAY
+54 
-66 KQFAGA
+66 
-72 VGELIDGEVVSEEFC
+72 ELIDGEVQSEEFR
-87 EVALAVYH
+87 EVALNVYRI
-95 LFGKPAEEDNNGRR
+95 FGEEESADSN
-109 FTEKKLELQ
+109 FTQKKSKLQ
-118 KLLDHA
+118 KLIGHA
-124 ISDAS
+124 VSDAR
-129 LQKVASLAHRLSLLQ
+129 LQKVAALSQRLYGLQ
-144 SNNEIRDRF
+144 PRNSGAALIVESHVI
-153 VPGNQVNGS
+153 GS
-162 ADDVEFGANLVFRPP
+162 GDDLEFGADLAFQAP
-177 ARFVVDVSLEDGE
+177 ARFLVDTSLEDGE
-190 LWGEESALPFSLLQ
+190 MLGEESAVPLSMFHDGWYDHGDPGQNHSTTD
-204 EGGYDCSDTTKYD
+204 GGN
-217 STADG
+217 
-222 KHFDLRWLR
+222 FDLSWLR
-231 NECDKIVKG
+231 DACDQIVG
-240 STSQLPQDEL
+240 ESTSQLSQDDL
-250 AMAICR
+250 PMAICR
-256 VLDSE
+256 VLDSDKPGE
-261 KHGDEIAGDLLDLVG
+261 EIAGDLLDLVG
-276 EGAFETVQDLVSFIM
+276 DGAFEIVQDL
-291 LDAVGVCSDCVGID
+291 
-305 VEVCSNCIGKFL
+305 L
-317 LPSQHRKELVDAV
+317 LHRKELVDAI
-330 HHGLLVVKSDKTA
+330 HRGLSLLKSDKTDSN
-343 TNSQSRM
+343 TQSRM
-350 PSYGTQVTVQ
+350 PSYGTQVTIQ
-360 TESERQIDKLR
+360 TESAKQIDKLR
-371 RKEEKRSRRGA
+371 RKEEKRNRRGTEHGVESDVSVA
-382 DYGLEDDFSATSF
+382 SF
-395 SSLLQASEKRSPFDD
+395 SSLLQASERKNPFDN

-415 EGSAA
+415 PGPHSLSV

-445 APMKPGEKLIEIKE
+445 TEMKPGEKLIEIKE
-459 LDEIAQA
+459 LDDFAQA

-478 SRIFQTTYHTNENI
+478 SWIFQTVYYTNENI

-503 NIAMIAVLHEIGQHF
+503 NIAMISVLHEIGQHF

-555 VTVKELTGDMQL
+555 MTVRELTGDMQL

-591 SSDMSLSKLVKLL
+591 SSDMSLSMLVKLL

-654 QFLRVNPDAGLFFF
+654 QFLRVSPETGLFFF

-680 YIGISEHNFQAR
+680 YIGISEQNFAAR
-692 TNLLNEI
+692 NDLLNEI
-699 CYNKVVDSLR
+699 CYKKVVDSLKQ
-709 HGHQA
+709 GHQA

-723 TGKTAD
+723 TAKTAE
-729 KLVELAQKNDEL
+729 KLVELARNNEDL
-741 ELFMNDTHP
+741 ELFRNDEHP
-750 QFELIKREVLKS
+750 QFALFKKEVIKS
-762 RNKQVVQ
+762 RNKDLVE
-769 LFEHGIGVHH
+769 LFGSGVGVHH
-779 AGMLRTDRGLTERLF
+779 AGMLRADRGLTERLF

-821 KGTQLYDAKAGGWR
+821 KGTQLYDPKAGGWR

-857 GEGIIITTHE
+857 GEGIIITSHD
-867 KLSYYLRLLTS
+867 KLAYYLRLLTS

-888 SLRDNLN
+888 SLKDNLN
-895 AEVVLGTVTNVKEA
+895 AEVALGTVTNVKEA

-917 LFIRMKMNPLA
+917 LFIRMRQNPLA
-928 YGIGWDEVIADPS
+928 YGIGWDEVIEDPS
-941 LTSKQRSLVAD
+941 LSLKQRALVTD

-980 ASHFYIRYSSVETY
+980 ASHFYIQYSSVETY
-994 NEMLRRHMNDSEV
+994 NELLRRHMNDSEV

-1018 NIVVRDEEQN
+1018 NIVVREEEQN
-1028 ELENMV
+1028 ELEMLL
-1034 RTSCP
+1034 RSSCP
-1039 LEVKGGP
+1039 LEVRGGP
-1046 TNKHGKVSILIQ
+1046 SNKHGKISILIQ
-1058 LYISRGSIDSFSLIS
+1058 LYISRGSIDTFSLVS
-1073 DAAYISASLARIM
+1073 DASYISASLARIM

-1093 LRRGWCEMSSFML
+1093 LRRGWSEMSLFML
-1106 DYCKA
+1106 EYCKA
-1111 VDRQIWPHQHPLR
+1111 VDRQIWPHLHPLR
-1124 QFDKDISPEILR
+1124 QFDKDLSAEILR
-1136 KLEERGADLDRLLE
+1136 KLEERGYDLDHLQE
-1150 MEEKDIGALIRYA
+1150 MEEKDIGTLIRYA
-1163 PGGRFLRVIWI
+1163 PGGRLVKQYLGYFPRIQLSATVSPITRTVLKL
-1174 EISQVDLLIAPDFIW
+1174 DLLIIPEFIW
-1189 KDRFHGAAQHWWI
+1189 KDRFHGAAQRWWI

-1213 HSELFTLT
+1213 HSELLTLT
-1221 KRMARAE
+1221 KRMIRGE
-1228 PQKLSFTVP
+1228 PHKLSFTVP

-1249 AVSDSWMHAE
+1249 AVSDSWLHAE
-1259 ALYTISFHNL
+1259 SFYTISFHNL
-1269 QLPEGRTS
+1269 ALPEARTS

-1287 PVTAL
+1287 PVTSL
-1292 GNKTYEALYKFS
+1292 GNNTYEALYSFS
-1304 HFNPIQTQSFH
+1304 HFNPIQTQIFH
-1315 VLYHME
+1315 ILYHSD
-1321 ENILLGAP
+1321 NNVLLGAP
-1329 TGSGKTISAE
+1329 TGSGKTIAAE
-1339 LAMLHLFNTQPDM
+1339 LAMLRLFNTQPDM

-1371 RKRLVSQ
+1371 RKHLVSQ
-1378 LGKKMV
+1378 LGKQMV

-1423 TKVGLMILD
+1423 TKVGLVILD

-1443 ILEVQQ
+1443 ILE
-1449 GWWRK
+1449 
-1454 KRVRRGS
+1454 
-1461 PETGEGLVSVA
+1461 
-1472 ETDEGWRGVQK
+1472 
-1483 ADRFRRRLIQGRN
+1483 
-1496 SKNTGPAKMPETGE
+1496 
-1510 GPASVAGDRRRPV
+1510 V

-1545 TALANAHDLADWLGV
+1545 TALANASDLADWLGV

-1575 PLEVHIQAK
+1575 PLEVHIQ
-1584 FLSSYY
+1584 
-1590 VMNEMLLPPVNS
+1590 
-1602 TITSYMTIIKC
+1602 
-1613 LESITFIQGYP
+1613 GYP
-1624 GKFYCP
+1624 GKYYCP
-1630 RMNSMNKPTYAAIC
+1630 RMNSMNKPAYAAIC
-1644 THSPAKPV
+1644 THSPTKPV
-1652 LIFVSS
+1652 IIFVSS

-1676 EQPRQF
+1676 EHPRQF
-1682 LSVSEETLQMILS
+1682 LTMTEEVLQMVLS

-1712 HHAGLNDKD
+1712 HHAGLNERD

-1735 AIINLLKNL
+1735 
-1744 SFLFGKNV
+1744 V

-1769 VIIKGTEFYDAKAK
+1769 VIIKGTEYYDGKAK
-1783 RYVDFPITDILQMMG
+1783 RYADFPITDILQMMG

-1812 ILVHDPKKSFY
+1812 ILVHEPKKSFY

-1836 LREQLHNH
+1836 LREQLHEH
-1844 INAEIVSG
+1844 INAEIVTG
-1852 TICHKEDAIHYLTWT
+1852 TICHKEDAMHYLTWT

-1878 YYGLEDTGPG
+1878 YYGLENAEAETLN
-1888 IVSSYL
+1888 SYL
-1894 SSLVQNTFEDL
+1894 SRLVQTTFEDL
-1905 EDSGCVKMNEDSVE
+1905 EDSGCIKMDEENVE
-1919 PMMLGSIASQ
+1919 SMVLGTIASQ
-1929 YYLKYMTVSM
+1929 YYLSYMTVSM
-1939 FGSNIGPDTSLEVF
+1939 FGSNIGPDTSLEMF
-1953 LHILSGSSEYD
+1953 LHILSGASEYD

-1972 AHFSQ
+1972 ENYNEALSGRVRYMVDKNGLDDPHVKANLLFQAHFSQ
-1977 LELPITDYVTDLK
+1977 LELPISDYVTDLK

-2010 GWLSSTITCMHLL
+2010 GWLSASVNCMHLM
-2023 QMVMQGLWFGSNTS
+2023 QMVMQGLWFDKDSS
-2037 LWMLPCMTD
+2037 LWMLPCMNE
-2046 DLVGSLSRRGISNV
+2046 DLLQSLRKRGISTV

-2067 RSNLPALIGSS
+2067 GAPLQAMIG
-2078 NASRLYQ
+2078 NFPASRFYQ
-2085 DLDHFPR
+2085 DLQNFPCIRMKLR
-2092 VQVRLKLQKK
+2092 VEKKDINGRKSLSLKIK
-2102 NPDDGKAMTL
+2102 
-2112 NIRLEKM
+2112 LEKT
-2119 NSHRKT
+2119 NRKQNR

-2157 RVSFSDRL
+2157 RVSFTDHL
-2165 ATHMELPS
+2165 VTHMELPS
-2173 TPNTIQGM
+2173 TLTSVQGM
-2181 KLILVSDCY
+2181 KLMLVSDCY
-2190 LGFEQEHS
+2190 IGFEQEHS
-2198 MEELVEP
+2198 VEELIKSQQTEAGD

>member
-1 MQLQIPRLTSSLREP
+1 MIFQWL
-16 FDVDRAYLQRKIILQ
+16 Y
-31 SHKSRSSANS
+31 
-41 LEESDLAKKIVYG
+41 
-54 WDEASFEVRQAY
+54 
-66 KQFAGA
+66 
-72 VGELIDGEVVSEEFC
+72 
-87 EVALAVYH
+87 AVY
-95 LFGKPAEEDNNGRR
+95 LI
-109 FTEKKLELQ
+109 Q
-118 KLLDHA
+118 
-124 ISDAS
+124 
-129 LQKVASLAHRLSLLQ
+129 
-144 SNNEIRDRF
+144 
-153 VPGNQVNGS
+153 
-162 ADDVEFGANLVFRPP
+162 
-177 ARFVVDVSLEDGE
+177 
-190 LWGEESALPFSLLQ
+190 
-204 EGGYDCSDTTKYD
+204 
-217 STADG
+217 
-222 KHFDLRWLR
+222 
-231 NECDKIVKG
+231 
-240 STSQLPQDEL
+240 TSP
-250 AMAICR
+250 
-256 VLDSE
+256 
-261 KHGDEIAGDLLDLVG
+261 IAGDLLDLVG
-276 EGAFETVQDLVSFIM
+276 DSAFEIVQDLI
-291 LDAVGVCSDCVGID
+291 L
-305 VEVCSNCIGKFL
+305 
-317 LPSQHRKELVDAV
+317 HRKELVDAI
-330 HHGLLVVKSDKTA
+330 HRGLSLLKSDKTA
-343 TNSQSRM
+343 SNTQSRM
-350 PSYGTQVTVQ
+350 PSYGTQVTIQ
-360 TESERQIDKLR
+360 TESAKQIDKLR
-371 RKEEKRSRRGA
+371 RKEEKRNRRGTEHGVESDVA
-382 DYGLEDDFSATSF
+382 VASF
-395 SSLLQASEKRSPFDD
+395 SSLLQASERKNPFDN

-415 EGSAA
+415 PGPHSLLV

-445 APMKPGEKLIEIKE
+445 TEMKPGEKLIEIKE
-459 LDEIAQA
+459 LDDFAQA

-478 SRIFQTTYHTNENI
+478 SWIFQTVYYTNENI

-503 NIAMIAVLHEIGQHF
+503 NIAMISVLHEIGQHF

-555 VTVKELTGDMQL
+555 MTVRELTGDMQL

-591 SSDMSLSKLVKLL
+591 SSDMSLSMLVKLL

-654 QFLRVNPDAGLFFF
+654 QFLRVSPETGLFFF

-680 YIGISEHNFQAR
+680 YIGISEQNFAAR
-692 TNLLNEI
+692 KDLLNEI
-699 CYNKVVDSLR
+699 CYKKVVDSLKQ
-709 HGHQA
+709 GHQA

-723 TGKTAD
+723 TAKTAE
-729 KLVELAQKNDEL
+729 KLVELARNNEDVELFRNDE
-741 ELFMNDTHP
+741 HP
-750 QFELIKREVLKS
+750 QFALFKKEVMKS
-762 RNKQVVQ
+762 RNKDLVE
-769 LFEHGIGVHH
+769 LFGSGIGVHH
-779 AGMLRTDRGLTERLF
+779 AGMLRADRGLTERLF

-821 KGTQLYDAKAGGWR
+821 KGTQLYDPKAGGWR
-835 DLGMLDVMQIF
+835 DIGMLDVMQIF

-857 GEGIIITTHE
+857 GEGIIITSHE
-867 KLSYYLRLLTS
+867 KLAYYLRLLTC

-888 SLRDNLN
+888 SLKDNLN
-895 AEVVLGTVTNVKEA
+895 AEVALGTVTNVKEA

-917 LFIRMKMNPLA
+917 LFIRMRQNPLA
-928 YGIGWDEVIADPS
+928 YGIGWDEVIEDPS
-941 LTSKQRSLVAD
+941 LSLKQRALVTD

-980 ASHFYIRYSSVETY
+980 ASHFYIQYSSVETY
-994 NEMLRRHMNDSEV
+994 NELLRRHMNDSEV

-1018 NIVVRDEEQN
+1018 NIVVREEEQN
-1028 ELENMV
+1028 ELEMLL
-1034 RTSCP
+1034 RSSCP
-1039 LEVKGGP
+1039 LEVRGGP
-1046 TNKHGKVSILIQ
+1046 SNKHGKISILIQ
-1058 LYISRGSIDSFSLIS
+1058 LYISRGSIDTFSLVS
-1073 DAAYISASLARIM
+1073 DASYISASLARIM

-1093 LRRGWCEMSSFML
+1093 LRRGWSEMSLFML
-1106 DYCKA
+1106 EYCKA

-1124 QFDKDISPEILR
+1124 QFDKDLSAEILR
-1136 KLEERGADLDRLLE
+1136 KLEERGSDLDHLQE
-1150 MEEKDIGALIRYA
+1150 MEEKDIGTLIRYA
-1163 PGGRFLRVIWI
+1163 PGGRLVKQYLGYFPRIQLSATVSPITRTVLKL
-1174 EISQVDLLIAPDFIW
+1174 DLLIIPEFIW
-1189 KDRFHGAAQHWWI
+1189 KDRFHGAAQRWWI

-1213 HSELFTLT
+1213 HSELLTLT
-1221 KRMARAE
+1221 KRMIRGE
-1228 PQKLSFTVP
+1228 PHKLSFTVP

-1249 AVSDSWMHAE
+1249 AVSDSWLHAE
-1259 ALYTISFHNL
+1259 SFYTISFHNL
-1269 QLPEGRTS
+1269 ALPEARTS

-1287 PVTAL
+1287 PVTSL
-1292 GNKTYEALYKFS
+1292 GNNTYEALYSFS
-1304 HFNPIQTQSFH
+1304 HFNPIQTQIFH
-1315 VLYHME
+1315 ILYHSD
-1321 ENILLGAP
+1321 NNVLLGAP
-1329 TGSGKTISAE
+1329 TGSGKTIAAE
-1339 LAMLHLFNTQPDM
+1339 LAMLRLFNTQPDM

-1371 RKRLVSQ
+1371 RKHLVSQ
-1378 LGKKMV
+1378 LGKQMV

-1417 HSRSYV
+1417 HSRGYV
-1423 TKVGLMILD
+1423 TKVGLVILD

-1443 ILEVQQ
+1443 ILE
-1449 GWWRK
+1449 
-1454 KRVRRGS
+1454 
-1461 PETGEGLVSVA
+1461 
-1472 ETDEGWRGVQK
+1472 
-1483 ADRFRRRLIQGRN
+1483 
-1496 SKNTGPAKMPETGE
+1496 
-1510 GPASVAGDRRRPV
+1510 V

-1545 TALANAHDLADWLGV
+1545 TALANASDLADWLGV

-1575 PLEVHIQAK
+1575 PLEVHIQ
-1584 FLSSYY
+1584 
-1590 VMNEMLLPPVNS
+1590 
-1602 TITSYMTIIKC
+1602 
-1613 LESITFIQGYP
+1613 GYP
-1624 GKFYCP
+1624 GKYYCP
-1630 RMNSMNKPTYAAIC
+1630 RMNSMNKPAYAAIC
-1644 THSPAKPV
+1644 THSPTKPV
-1652 LIFVSS
+1652 IIFVSS

-1676 EQPRQF
+1676 EHPRQF
-1682 LSVSEETLQMILS
+1682 LSMTEEVLQMVLS

-1712 HHAGLNDKD
+1712 HHAGLNERD

-1735 AIINLLKNL
+1735 
-1744 SFLFGKNV
+1744 V

-1769 VIIKGTEFYDAKAK
+1769 VIIKGTEYYDGKAK

-1812 ILVHDPKKSFY
+1812 ILVHEPKKSFY

-1836 LREQLHNH
+1836 LREQLHEH
-1844 INAEIVSG
+1844 INAEIVTG
-1852 TICHKEDAIHYLTWT
+1852 TICHKEDAMHYLTWT

-1878 YYGLEDTGPG
+1878 YYGLENAEAETLN
-1888 IVSSYL
+1888 SYL
-1894 SSLVQNTFEDL
+1894 SRLVQTTFEDL
-1905 EDSGCVKMNEDSVE
+1905 EDSGCIKMDEENVE
-1919 PMMLGSIASQ
+1919 SMVLGTIASQ
-1929 YYLKYMTVSM
+1929 YYLSYMTVSM
-1939 FGSNIGPDTSLEVF
+1939 FGSNIGPDTSLEMF
-1953 LHILSGSSEYD
+1953 LHILSGASEYD

-1972 AHFSQ
+1972 ENYNEALSGRVRYMVDKNGLDDPHVKANLLFQAHFSQ
-1977 LELPITDYVTDLK
+1977 LELPISDYVTDLK

-2010 GWLSSTITCMHLL
+2010 GWLSASVNCMHLL
-2023 QMVMQGLWFGSNTS
+2023 QMVMQGLWFDKDSS
-2037 LWMLPCMTD
+2037 LWMLPCMNE
-2046 DLVGSLSRRGISNV
+2046 DLQQSLRKRGISTV

-2067 RSNLPALIGSS
+2067 GATLQAMIG
-2078 NASRLYQ
+2078 NFPASRFYQ
-2085 DLDHFPR
+2085 DLQNFPCIRMKLR
-2092 VQVRLKLQKK
+2092 VEKK
-2102 NPDDGKAMTL
+2102 DIDGKKSLAL
-2112 NIRLEKM
+2112 KIKLEKT
-2119 NSHRKT
+2119 NRKQNR

-2157 RVSFSDRL
+2157 RVSFTDHL
-2165 ATHMELPS
+2165 VTHMELPS
-2173 TPNTIQGM
+2173 TLTSVQGM
-2181 KLILVSDCY
+2181 KLMLVSDCY
-2190 LGFEQEHS
+2190 IGFEQEHS
-2198 MEELVEP
+2198 VEELIKSQQTEAGD

>member
-1 MQLQIPRLTSSLREP
+1 M
-16 FDVDRAYLQRKIILQ
+16 
-31 SHKSRSSANS
+31 
-41 LEESDLAKKIVYG
+41 
-54 WDEASFEVRQAY
+54 RQVY
-66 KQFAGA
+66 KQFIGA
-72 VGELIDGEVVSEEFC
+72 VVELIDGEVPTEEVH
-87 EVALAVYH
+87 EVALTAYH
-95 LFGKPAEEDNNGRR
+95 LLGVSSEDDGDRNVS
-109 FTEKKLELQ
+109 EKRQELQ
-118 KLLDHA
+118 NMIGHA
-124 ISDAS
+124 ITDAKMR
-129 LQKVASLAHRLSLLQ
+129 KVASLAMKLSSLQ
-144 SNNEIRDRF
+144 
-153 VPGNQVNGS
+153 PGGHMLEKHVNGVS
-162 ADDVEFGANLVFRPP
+162 DGLEFGADLDFQEP
-177 ARFVVDVSLEDGE
+177 ARFLVDVSFN
-190 LWGEESALPFSLLQ
+190 GEELFNEENGGPSSTSSQGWHDQNDSAIFHASSNGERFNLSWVR
-204 EGGYDCSDTTKYD
+204 DTCE
-217 STADG
+217 
-222 KHFDLRWLR
+222 R
-231 NECDKIVKG
+231 IVRE
-240 STSQLPQDEL
+240 STSQLSRDEL

-256 VLDSE
+256 VLDSNKPGE
-261 KHGDEIAGDLLDLVG
+261 EIAGDLLDLVG
-276 EGAFETVQDLVSFIM
+276 DSAFETVQDIIM
-291 LDAVGVCSDCVGID
+291 
-305 VEVCSNCIGKFL
+305 
-317 LPSQHRKELVDAV
+317 HRKELVDAIN
-330 HHGLLVVKSDKTA
+330 HGLSVLKSEKG
-343 TNSQSRM
+343 NPSSQSRM
-350 PSYGTQVTVQ
+350 PSYGTQVIVQ
-360 TESERQIDKLR
+360 TESAKQIDKLR
-371 RKEEKRSRRGA
+371 RKEEKRHRRGTEYIA
-382 DYGLEDDFSATSF
+382 ENDALATNF
-395 SSLLQASEKRSPFDD
+395 SSLLEASIKRSPLDD
-410 LIGSG
+410 IVGTGLGAHSLPV
-415 EGSAA
+415 

-425 GTVRKHY
+425 GTVRKHH

-459 LDEIAQA
+459 LDDFAQA
-466 AFHGYKSLNRIQ
+466 AFRGYETLNRIQ
-478 SRIFQTTYHTNENI
+478 SRIFQTVYHSNENI

-503 NIAMIAVLHEIGQHF
+503 NIAMISILHEIGQHF

-545 TFSHRLSPLN
+545 AFSERLSPLN
-555 VTVKELTGDMQL
+555 ITVRELTGDMQL

-591 SSDMSLSKLVKLL
+591 SSDMSLSILVKLL

-654 QFLRVNPDAGLFFF
+654 QFLRVNPDRGLFFF

-680 YIGISEHNFQAR
+680 YIGISEQNFAAR
-692 TNLLNEI
+692 NELLHEI
-699 CYNKVVDSLR
+699 CYKKVVASLR
-709 HGHQA
+709 QGHQV

-723 TGKTAD
+723 TVKTAQ
-729 KLVELAQKNDEL
+729 KLVDLARMSEDVEFFRNDE
-741 ELFMNDTHP
+741 HA
-750 QFELIKREVLKS
+750 QFSLVKKEVVKS
-762 RNKQVVQ
+762 RNKDLVE
-769 LFEHGIGVHH
+769 LFEYGFGVHH
-779 AGMLRTDRGLTERLF
+779 AGMLRVDRGLTERLF
-794 SGGLLKV
+794 REKLLKV

-821 KGTQLYDAKAGGWR
+821 KGTQLYDPKAGGWR

-857 GEGIIITTHE
+857 GEGIIITSHD
-867 KLSYYLRLLTS
+867 KLAYYLRLLTS

-888 SLRDNLN
+888 SMKDNLN

-917 LFIRMKMNPLA
+917 LFIRMRLNPLS

-941 LTSKQRSLVAD
+941 LSSKQRALVTD

-980 ASHFYIRYSSVETY
+980 ASHFYIQYSSVETY

-1007 IDMVAHSSEFE
+1007 IEMVAHSSEFE
-1018 NIVVRDEEQN
+1018 NIVVREEEQN
-1028 ELENMV
+1028 ELETLA
-1034 RTSCP
+1034 RTFCP

-1046 TNKHGKVSILIQ
+1046 SNKHGKISILIQ
-1058 LYISRGSIDSFSLIS
+1058 LYISRGYIDAFSLVS

-1093 LRRGWCEMSSFML
+1093 LRRGWCEMSLFML
-1106 DYCKA
+1106 EYCKA

-1124 QFDKDISPEILR
+1124 QFDKDLSPEILR
-1136 KLEERGADLDRLLE
+1136 KLEERGADLDRLQE
-1150 MEEKDIGALIRYA
+1150 MEEKDIGALIRYG
-1163 PGGRFLRVIWI
+1163 PGGRMVKQHLGYFPWI
-1174 EISQVDLLIAPDFIW
+1174 HLTATISPITRTVLKVDLLVTPDFTW
-1189 KDRFHGAAQHWWI
+1189 KDRFHGTAQRWWI
-1202 LVEDSENDHIY
+1202 LVEDTENDHIY

-1221 KRMARAE
+1221 KRMARGE

-1243 PQYYIR
+1243 PQYYIH
-1249 AVSDSWMHAE
+1249 AISDSWLHSE
-1259 ALYTISFHNL
+1259 SFYTISFQNL
-1269 QLPEGRTS
+1269 TLPEAHTT

-1287 PVTAL
+1287 PVTSL
-1292 GNKTYEALYKFS
+1292 GNSAYESLYKFS
-1304 HFNPIQTQSFH
+1304 HFNPIQTQIFH
-1315 VLYHME
+1315 ALYHTD
-1321 ENILLGAP
+1321 NNVLLGAP

-1339 LAMLHLFNTQPDM
+1339 LAMLRLFNTQPDM

-1371 RKRLVSQ
+1371 KKGLVPK
-1378 LGKKMV
+1378 LGKEMV

-1443 ILEVQQ
+1443 ILEV
-1449 GWWRK
+1449 
-1454 KRVRRGS
+1454 
-1461 PETGEGLVSVA
+1461 
-1472 ETDEGWRGVQK
+1472 
-1483 ADRFRRRLIQGRN
+1483 
-1496 SKNTGPAKMPETGE
+1496 
-1510 GPASVAGDRRRPV
+1510 

-1545 TALANAHDLADWLGV
+1545 TALANAGDLADWLGV
-1560 GEIGLFNFKP
+1560 GETGLFNFKP

-1575 PLEVHIQAK
+1575 PLEVHIQ
-1584 FLSSYY
+1584 
-1590 VMNEMLLPPVNS
+1590 
-1602 TITSYMTIIKC
+1602 
-1613 LESITFIQGYP
+1613 GYP
-1624 GKFYCP
+1624 GKYYCP
-1630 RMNSMNKPTYAAIC
+1630 RMNSMNKPAYAAIC
-1644 THSPAKPV
+1644 THSPTKPV

-1664 TALDLIQFAASD
+1664 TALDLIQYAASD
-1676 EQPRQF
+1676 ENPRQF
-1682 LSVSEETLQMILS
+1682 LSMPEEELQMILY
-1695 QVTDQN
+1695 QVMDQN

-1721 RSLVEELFANNKIQ
+1721 RSVVEELFANNKIQ
-1735 AIINLLKNL
+1735 
-1744 SFLFGKNV
+1744 V

-1769 VIIKGTEFYDAKAK
+1769 VIIKGTEYYDGKTK

-1812 ILVHDPKKSFY
+1812 ILVHEPKKSFY

-1836 LREQLHNH
+1836 LKEKLDDH

-1852 TICHKEDAIHYLTWT
+1852 TISHKEDAVHYLSWT
-1867 YLFRRLMVNPA
+1867 YLFRRLMVNPS
-1878 YYGLEDTGPG
+1878 YYGLDSTDDKM
-1888 IVSSYL
+1888 ISSYL
-1894 SSLVQNTFEDL
+1894 SRLVQSTFEDL
-1905 EDSGCVKMNEDSVE
+1905 EDSGCIKMTEENVE
-1919 PMMLGSIASQ
+1919 PTMLGTIASQ
-1929 YYLKYMTVSM
+1929 YYLSYLTVSM

-1953 LHILSGSSEYD
+1953 MHILSGASEYD

-1972 AHFSQ
+1972 EKYNEDLSKRVRYKVDMNRLDDPHIKANLLFQAHFSQ
-1977 LELPITDYVTDLK
+1977 LDLPISDYVTDLK

-2003 IDICANS
+2003 IDTCANS
-2010 GWLSSTITCMHLL
+2010 GWLSSSITCMHLL
-2023 QMVMQGLWFGSNTS
+2023 QMVMQGMWFDQASA
-2037 LWMLPCMTD
+2037 LWMLPCMND
-2046 DLVGSLSRRGISNV
+2046 DLAGSLKVRGISTV
-2060 QQLLDLP
+2060 QQLFDIPKATLQD
-2067 RSNLPALIGSS
+2067 AIGSFP
-2078 NASRLYQ
+2078 ASKLYQ
-2085 DLDHFPR
+2085 DMQHFPR
-2092 VQVRLKLQKK
+2092 IQMNIKLQKK
-2102 NPDDGKAMTL
+2102 DTDGKESLAL
-2112 NIRLEKM
+2112 HIRLQKT
-2119 NSHRKT
+2119 NFNKNT
-2125 SRAFTPR
+2125 SRAFVPR
-2132 FPKLKDE
+2132 FPKVKDE

-2157 RVSFSDRL
+2157 RVSFSDRSIS
-2165 ATHMELPS
+2165 HMELPS
-2173 TPNTIQGM
+2173 NLSSFEGM

-2190 LGFEQEHS
+2190 IGFEREYS
-2198 MEELVEP
+2198 IEELVQNRIGNS

>member
-1 MQLQIPRLTSSLREP
+1 MGFLVDLRRRTETTGGSSRRNANL
-16 FDVDRAYLQRKIILQ
+16 RKI
-31 SHKSRSSANS
+31 
-41 LEESDLAKKIVYG
+41 
-54 WDEASFEVRQAY
+54 
-66 KQFAGA
+66 
-72 VGELIDGEVVSEEFC
+72 
-87 EVALAVYH
+87 
-95 LFGKPAEEDNNGRR
+95 
-109 FTEKKLELQ
+109 
-118 KLLDHA
+118 
-124 ISDAS
+124 
-129 LQKVASLAHRLSLLQ
+129 ASLAQRLSGLQ
-144 SNNEIRDRF
+144 PDEHRAMF
-153 VPGNQVNGS
+153 VPERQLNEGG
-162 ADDVEFGANLVFRPP
+162 DDLEFGADLVFRPP
-177 ARFVVDVSLEDGE
+177 TRFLVDVSLEDGE
-190 LWGEESALPFSLLQ
+190 LLGDESIAPSSSSHH
-204 EGGYDCSDTTKYD
+204 EGWYDHGN
-217 STADG
+217 STDYHFAVDG
-222 KHFDLRWLR
+222 LHFDLVWLR
-231 NECDKIVKG
+231 GACDKIVKE
-240 STSQLPQDEL
+240 SASQLSQDEL

-256 VLDSE
+256 VLDSD
-261 KHGDEIAGDLLDLVG
+261 KPGDEIAGDLLDLAG
-276 EGAFETVQDLVSFIM
+276 DGAFGTVQELIS
-291 LDAVGVCSDCVGID
+291 
-305 VEVCSNCIGKFL
+305 
-317 LPSQHRKELVDAV
+317 HRKELVDAI
-330 HHGLLVVKSDKTA
+330 HHGLLMLKGDKMPSSTQ
-343 TNSQSRM
+343 TRM

-360 TESERQIDKLR
+360 MESERQIDKLR
-371 RKEEKRSRRGA
+371 RKEEKRHRRGT
-382 DYGLEDDFSATSF
+382 DNGVENDLSATSF
-395 SSLLQASEKRSPFDD
+395 NSLLQASERKSPFDD
-410 LIGSG
+410 LIGCG
-415 EGSAA
+415 EGHAA

-425 GTVRKHY
+425 GTVRKNY

-459 LDEIAQA
+459 LDDFAQA

-478 SRIFQTTYHTNENI
+478 SRIFRTTYYSNENI

-503 NIAMIAVLHEIGQHF
+503 NIALIAVLHEIGQHF

-555 VTVKELTGDMQL
+555 MTVKELTGDMQL
-567 SKSELEETQMIVTT
+567 SRNELEETQMIVTT

-591 SSDMSLSKLVKLL
+591 SSDMALSMLVKLL

-624 ARTLRQVESTQT
+624 ARTLRQVESTQS

-654 QFLRVNPDAGLFFF
+654 QFLRVSPDKGLFFF

-680 YIGISEHNFQAR
+680 YIGISEPNFHAR
-692 TNLLNEI
+692 NELLNEI

-709 HGHQA
+709 QGHQA
-714 MVFVHSRKD
+714 MIFVHSRKD

-729 KLVELAQKNDEL
+729 KLVEISQNKEDLEIFKNE
-741 ELFMNDTHP
+741 THP
-750 QFELIKREVLKS
+750 MFDLMKREVLKS

-769 LFEHGIGVHH
+769 LFEKGFGIHH
-779 AGMLRTDRGLTERLF
+779 AGMLRADRGLTERLF
-794 SGGLLKV
+794 SEGILKV

-821 KGTQLYDAKAGGWR
+821 KGTQLYDPKAGGWR

-857 GEGIIITTHE
+857 GEGIIITSHD
-867 KLSYYLRLLTS
+867 KLAYYLRLLTS

-888 SLRDNLN
+888 SLKDNLN
-895 AEVVLGTVTNVKEA
+895 AEVALGTVTNVKEA

-928 YGIGWDEVIADPS
+928 YGIGWDEVVADPS
-941 LTSKQRSLVAD
+941 LSLKQRALVSD
-952 AARALDKAKMMRF
+952 AARSLDKAKMMRF

-980 ASHFYIRYSSVETY
+980 ASHFYIHYSSVETY

-1018 NIVVRDEEQN
+1018 NIVVREEEQN
-1028 ELENMV
+1028 ELETLV
-1034 RTSCP
+1034 RTACP

-1046 TNKHGKVSILIQ
+1046 SNKHGKVSILIQ
-1058 LYISRGSIDSFSLIS
+1058 LYISRGSIDAFSLVS
-1073 DAAYISASLARIM
+1073 DAAYISASLGRIM

-1093 LRRGWCEMSSFML
+1093 LRRGWCEMSLFML
-1106 DYCKA
+1106 EYCKA

-1124 QFDKDISPEILR
+1124 QFDKDISSEILR
-1136 KLEERGADLDRLLE
+1136 KLEERGADLDRLQE
-1150 MEEKDIGALIRYA
+1150 MQEKDIGALIRYA
-1163 PGGRFLRVIWI
+1163 PGGRVVKQYLGFFPSIQLSATVSPITRTVLK
-1174 EISQVDLLIAPDFIW
+1174 VDLLITPDFLW
-1189 KDRFHGAAQHWWI
+1189 KDRFHGAAQRWWI

-1213 HSELFTLT
+1213 HSDLFTLT
-1221 KRMARAE
+1221 KRMAKGE

-1249 AVSDSWMHAE
+1249 AVSDSWLHAE
-1259 ALYTISFHNL
+1259 AFYTISFQNL
-1269 QLPEGRTS
+1269 ALPEARTS

-1292 GNKTYEALYKFS
+1292 GNRTYEALYNFS
-1304 HFNPIQTQSFH
+1304 HFNPIQTQAFH
-1315 VLYHME
+1315 VLYHTG
-1321 ENILLGAP
+1321 NNVLLGAP

-1362 IVRERMNDW
+1362 IVRERMIDW
-1371 RKRLVSQ
+1371 RKGLVSQ

-1391 PDLMAL
+1391 PDMKAL

-1443 ILEVQQ
+1443 ILEV
-1449 GWWRK
+1449 
-1454 KRVRRGS
+1454 
-1461 PETGEGLVSVA
+1461 
-1472 ETDEGWRGVQK
+1472 
-1483 ADRFRRRLIQGRN
+1483 
-1496 SKNTGPAKMPETGE
+1496 
-1510 GPASVAGDRRRPV
+1510 

-1530 ISSQTERAVRFVGLS
+1530 ISSQTERTVRFVGLS

-1560 GEIGLFNFKP
+1560 GETGLFNFKP

-1575 PLEVHIQAK
+1575 PLEVH
-1584 FLSSYY
+1584 
-1590 VMNEMLLPPVNS
+1590 
-1602 TITSYMTIIKC
+1602 
-1613 LESITFIQGYP
+1613 IQGYP

-1644 THSPAKPV
+1644 THSPTKPV

-1676 EQPRQF
+1676 EHPRQF
-1682 LSVSEETLQMILS
+1682 LSMPEDALQMILS

-1735 AIINLLKNL
+1735 
-1744 SFLFGKNV
+1744 V

-1769 VIIKGTEFYDAKAK
+1769 VIIKGTEYYDGKAK

-1812 ILVHDPKKSFY
+1812 ILVHEPKKSFY

-1836 LREQLHNH
+1836 LREQLHDH
-1844 INAEIVSG
+1844 MNAEIVSG
-1852 TICHKEDAIHYLTWT
+1852 TICHKEDAVHYLTWT
-1867 YLFRRLMVNPA
+1867 YLFRRLMVNRA
-1878 YYGLEDTGPG
+1878 YYGLEDTEPG
-1888 IVSSYL
+1888 ILSSYL

-1905 EDSGCVKMNEDSVE
+1905 EDSGCIRMNEDIVE

-1929 YYLKYMTVSM
+1929 YYLSYMTVSM

-1953 LHILSGSSEYD
+1953 LHILSGASEYN

-1972 AHFSQ
+1972 ENYNEGLSEKVPYMVDKNRLDDPHVKTNLLFQAHFSQ
-1977 LELPITDYVTDLK
+1977 LELPISDYITDLK

-2010 GWLSSTITCMHLL
+2010 GWLSSAITCMHLL
-2023 QMVMQGLWFGSNTS
+2023 QMVMQGLWFAKDSA

-2046 DLVGSLSRRGISNV
+2046 DLVDSLTKRRSQNV

-2067 RSNLPALIGSS
+2067 KATLQAVLGSS
-2078 NASRLYQ
+2078 TASRLYQ
-2085 DLDHFPR
+2085 DLQLFSR
-2092 VQVRLKLQKK
+2092 VQVRLKLERK
-2102 NPDDGKAMTL
+2102 DHEGGKLTL
-2112 NIRLEKM
+2112 NIRLEYT
-2119 NSHRKT
+2119 NSRRRT

-2132 FPKLKDE
+2132 FPKVKDE

-2144 LGNTSTSE
+2144 LCNTSTAE
-2152 LYALK
+2152 LYVLK
-2157 RVSFSDRL
+2157 RVSFSGRL
-2165 ATHMELPS
+2165 ITQMDLPS
-2173 TPNTIQGM
+2173 APTAIEGM

-2198 MEELVEP
+2198 IEELLES

>member
-1 MQLQIPRLTSSLREP
+1 MASS
-16 FDVDRAYLQRKIILQ
+16 
-31 SHKSRSSANS
+31 
-41 LEESDLAKKIVYG
+41 
-54 WDEASFEVRQAY
+54 
-66 KQFAGA
+66 
-72 VGELIDGEVVSEEFC
+72 
-87 EVALAVYH
+87 
-95 LFGKPAEEDNNGRR
+95 
-109 FTEKKLELQ
+109 T
-118 KLLDHA
+118 
-124 ISDAS
+124 
-129 LQKVASLAHRLSLLQ
+129 
-144 SNNEIRDRF
+144 
-153 VPGNQVNGS
+153 
-162 ADDVEFGANLVFRPP
+162 
-177 ARFVVDVSLEDGE
+177 
-190 LWGEESALPFSLLQ
+190 
-204 EGGYDCSDTTKYD
+204 
-217 STADG
+217 
-222 KHFDLRWLR
+222 
-231 NECDKIVKG
+231 
-240 STSQLPQDEL
+240 
-250 AMAICR
+250 
-256 VLDSE
+256 
-261 KHGDEIAGDLLDLVG
+261 
-276 EGAFETVQDLVSFIM
+276 
-291 LDAVGVCSDCVGID
+291 
-305 VEVCSNCIGKFL
+305 
-317 LPSQHRKELVDAV
+317 
-330 HHGLLVVKSDKTA
+330 
-343 TNSQSRM
+343 QSRM

-360 TESERQIDKLR
+360 TESEKQIDKLR
-371 RKEEKRSRRGA
+371 RKEEKRHRRGTEHIA
-382 DYGLEDDFSATSF
+382 ENDALAARF
-395 SSLLQASEKRSPFDD
+395 SSLLQASERKKPIDD

-415 EGSAA
+415 SGPQSLSV

-425 GTVRKHY
+425 GTTRKHH

-438 IIPPTPT
+438 IIPSTPT
-445 APMKPGEKLIEIKE
+445 AQLKPGEKLIEIKE
-459 LDEIAQA
+459 LDDFAQA

-478 SRIFQTTYHTNENI
+478 SRIFQTVYYTNENI

-503 NIAMIAVLHEIGQHF
+503 NIAMISILHEIGQHF
-518 KDGYLH
+518 RDGYLH

-555 VTVKELTGDMQL
+555 MVVRELTGDMQL
-567 SKSELEETQMIVTT
+567 SKNELEETQMIVTT

-591 SSDMSLSKLVKLL
+591 SSDMSLSMLVKLL

-624 ARTLRQVESTQT
+624 ARTLRQVESTQM

-654 QFLRVNPDAGLFFF
+654 QFLRVNPEAGLFFF

-680 YIGISEHNFQAR
+680 YIGISEQNFAAR
-692 TNLLNEI
+692 NDLLNDI
-699 CYNKVVDSLR
+699 CYKKVVDSLR
-709 HGHQA
+709 QGHQV

-723 TGKTAD
+723 TAKTAD
-729 KLVELAQKNDEL
+729 KLVELARNYDDL
-741 ELFMNDTHP
+741 ELFKNDAHP
-750 QFELIKREVLKS
+750 QFSLVKKEVVKS
-762 RNKQVVQ
+762 RNKDVVQ
-769 LFEHGIGVHH
+769 LFESAVGIHH
-779 AGMLRTDRGLTERLF
+779 AGMLRADRVLTERLF
-794 SGGLLKV
+794 SDGLLKV

-821 KGTQLYDAKAGGWR
+821 KGTQLYDPKAGGWR

-857 GEGIIITTHE
+857 GEGIIITSHD
-867 KLSYYLRLLTS
+867 KLAYYLRLLTS

-888 SLRDNLN
+888 SLKDNLN
-895 AEVVLGTVTNVKEA
+895 AEVALGTVTNVKEA

-917 LFIRMKMNPLA
+917 LFIRMRQNPLA

-941 LTSKQRSLVAD
+941 LSLKQRGLITD

-980 ASHFYIRYSSVETY
+980 ASHFYIQYSSVETY
-994 NEMLRRHMNDSEV
+994 NEMLRPHMNDSE
-1007 IDMVAHSSEFE
+1007 IINMVAHSSEFE
-1018 NIVVRDEEQN
+1018 NIVVREEEQN
-1028 ELENMV
+1028 ELEMML
-1034 RTSCP
+1034 RMSCP
-1039 LEVKGGP
+1039 LEVRGGP
-1046 TNKHGKVSILIQ
+1046 SNKHGKISILIQ
-1058 LYISRGSIDSFSLIS
+1058 LYISRGSIDTFSLVS

-1093 LRRGWCEMSSFML
+1093 LCKGWSEMCLFML
-1106 DYCKA
+1106 EYCKA

-1124 QFDKDISPEILR
+1124 QFDKDLSTEILR
-1136 KLEERGADLDRLLE
+1136 KLEERGADLDRLQE
-1150 MEEKDIGALIRYA
+1150 MEEKDIGALIRY
-1163 PGGRFLRVIWI
+1163 PHGGKLVKQYLGYFLWI
-1174 EISQVDLLIAPDFIW
+1174 QLSATVSPITRTVLKVDLLITPDFIW
-1189 KDRFHGAAQHWWI
+1189 KDRFHGAAQRWWI

-1221 KRMARAE
+1221 KRMARGE
-1228 PQKLSFTVP
+1228 PQKLTFTVP

-1243 PQYYIR
+1243 PQYFIH
-1249 AVSDSWMHAE
+1249 AVSDSWLHAE

-1269 QLPEGRTS
+1269 ALPEARTM

-1287 PVTAL
+1287 PVTSL
-1292 GNKTYEALYKFS
+1292 GNNAYESLYKFS
-1304 HFNPIQTQSFH
+1304 HFNPIQTQIFH
-1315 VLYHME
+1315 VLYHTD
-1321 ENILLGAP
+1321 NNVLLGAP

-1339 LAMLHLFNTQPDM
+1339 LAMLRLFNTQPDM

-1371 RKRLVSQ
+1371 RKGLVSQ
-1378 LGKKMV
+1378 LGKQMV

-1443 ILEVQQ
+1443 ILEV
-1449 GWWRK
+1449 
-1454 KRVRRGS
+1454 
-1461 PETGEGLVSVA
+1461 
-1472 ETDEGWRGVQK
+1472 
-1483 ADRFRRRLIQGRN
+1483 
-1496 SKNTGPAKMPETGE
+1496 
-1510 GPASVAGDRRRPV
+1510 

-1545 TALANAHDLADWLGV
+1545 TALANAGDLADWLGV

-1575 PLEVHIQAK
+1575 PLEVHIQ
-1584 FLSSYY
+1584 
-1590 VMNEMLLPPVNS
+1590 
-1602 TITSYMTIIKC
+1602 
-1613 LESITFIQGYP
+1613 GYP
-1624 GKFYCP
+1624 GKYYCP
-1630 RMNSMNKPTYAAIC
+1630 RMNSMNKPAYAAIC
-1644 THSPAKPV
+1644 THSPTKPV

-1664 TALDLIQFAASD
+1664 TALDLIQFAAAD
-1676 EQPRQF
+1676 EHPRQF
-1682 LSVSEETLQMILS
+1682 LSMTEEALQMVLS

-1735 AIINLLKNL
+1735 
-1744 SFLFGKNV
+1744 V

-1769 VIIKGTEFYDAKAK
+1769 VIIKGTEYYDGKSR

-1812 ILVHDPKKSFY
+1812 ILVHEPKKSFY

-1836 LREQLHNH
+1836 LKEQLHDH
-1844 INAEIVSG
+1844 FNAEIVTG
-1852 TICHKEDAIHYLTWT
+1852 TICHKEDAVHYLTWT
-1867 YLFRRLMVNPA
+1867 YLFRRVMVNPA
-1878 YYGLEDTGPG
+1878 YYGLENAEPENL
-1888 IVSSYL
+1888 SSYL

-1905 EDSGCVKMNEDSVE
+1905 EDSGCLKMNEDNVE
-1919 PMMLGSIASQ
+1919 STMLGMIASQ
-1929 YYLKYMTVSM
+1929 YYLSYMTVSM

-1953 LHILSGSSEYD
+1953 LHILSGAFEYD

-1972 AHFSQ
+1972 ENYNEALSQRVLYMVDKNHLDDPHVKANLLFQAHFSQ
-1977 LELPITDYVTDLK
+1977 LELPISDYVTDLK

-2010 GWLSSTITCMHLL
+2010 GWLLSSITCMHLL
-2023 QMVMQGLWFGSNTS
+2023 QMVMQGLWFDKDSA
-2037 LWMLPCMTD
+2037 LWMLPCMNS
-2046 DLVGSLSRRGISNV
+2046 DLATLLSKKGISTV
-2060 QQLLDLP
+2060 QHLLALP
-2067 RSNLPALIGSS
+2067 RATLQAMVGNTL
-2078 NASRLYQ
+2078 ASKLYQ
-2085 DLDHFPR
+2085 DLQHFPCIKIK
-2092 VQVRLKLQKK
+2092 LKLEQRDTGDAKSL
-2102 NPDDGKAMTL
+2102 TL
-2112 NIRLEKM
+2112 NIKLEKT
-2119 NSHRKT
+2119 NSRKST
-2125 SRAFTPR
+2125 SRAFVPR
-2132 FPKLKDE
+2132 FPKIKDE
-2139 AWWLV
+2139 AWWLI

-2157 RVSFSDRL
+2157 RVTFSDRL
-2165 ATHMELPS
+2165 VTHMDIPS
-2173 TPNTIQGM
+2173 SLTTFQEI
-2181 KLILVSDCY
+2181 KLMLVSDCY
-2190 LGFEQEHS
+2190 LGFEQEHCI
-2198 MEELVEP
+2198 EELVKSRGMETGI

>member
-1 MQLQIPRLTSSLREP
+1 MLIQLPRLTSSLRSP
-16 FDVDRAYLQRKIILQ
+16 FDIDQAYLQRKVLLQ
-31 SHKSRSSANS
+31 NYLKKPNNTANS
-41 LEESDLAKKIVYG
+41 LHESELARKIIDG
-54 WDEASFEVRQAY
+54 WEEASTEVRQAY
-66 KQFAGA
+66 RQFIGG
-72 VGELIDGEVVSEEFC
+72 VVELIDGEVQSEEFR
-87 EVALAVYH
+87 EVALNAYRI
-95 LFGKPAEEDNNGRR
+95 FGEEESADSN
-109 FTEKKLELQ
+109 FTQKKSKLQ
-118 KLLDHA
+118 KLIGHA
-124 ISDAS
+124 VSDAR
-129 LQKVASLAHRLSLLQ
+129 LQKVAALSQRLYGLQ
-144 SNNEIRDRF
+144 PRNSGAALIVESH
-153 VPGNQVNGS
+153 VNGS
-162 ADDVEFGANLVFRPP
+162 GDDLEFGADLAFQAP
-177 ARFVVDVSLEDGE
+177 ARFLVDTSLEDGE
-190 LWGEESALPFSLLQ
+190 LLGEESAAPLSMFHDGWYDHGDPGQNHSTTD
-204 EGGYDCSDTTKYD
+204 GGN
-217 STADG
+217 
-222 KHFDLRWLR
+222 FDLSWLR
-231 NECDKIVKG
+231 DACDQIVG
-240 STSQLPQDEL
+240 ESTSQLSQDDL
-250 AMAICR
+250 PMAICR
-256 VLDSE
+256 VLDSDKPGE
-261 KHGDEIAGDLLDLVG
+261 EIAGDLLDLVG
-276 EGAFETVQDLVSFIM
+276 DSAFEIVQDLI
-291 LDAVGVCSDCVGID
+291 L
-305 VEVCSNCIGKFL
+305 
-317 LPSQHRKELVDAV
+317 HRKELVDAI
-330 HHGLLVVKSDKTA
+330 HRGLSLLKSDKTA
-343 TNSQSRM
+343 SNSQSRM
-350 PSYGTQVTVQ
+350 PSYGTQVTIQ
-360 TESERQIDKLR
+360 TESAKQIDKLR
-371 RKEEKRSRRGA
+371 RKEEKRNRRGTEHGVESDVA
-382 DYGLEDDFSATSF
+382 VASF
-395 SSLLQASEKRSPFDD
+395 SSLLQASERKNPFDN

-415 EGSAA
+415 PGPHSLSV

-445 APMKPGEKLIEIKE
+445 TEMKPGEKLIEIKE
-459 LDEIAQA
+459 LDDFAQA

-478 SRIFQTTYHTNENI
+478 SWIFQTVYYTNENI

-503 NIAMIAVLHEIGQHF
+503 NIAMISVLHEIGQHF

-555 VTVKELTGDMQL
+555 MTVRELTGDMQL

-591 SSDMSLSKLVKLL
+591 SSDMSLSMLVKLL

-654 QFLRVNPDAGLFFF
+654 QFLRVSPETGLFFF

-680 YIGISEHNFQAR
+680 YIGISEQNFAAR
-692 TNLLNEI
+692 KDLLNEI
-699 CYNKVVDSLR
+699 CYKKVVDSLKQ
-709 HGHQA
+709 GHQA

-723 TGKTAD
+723 TAKTAE
-729 KLVELAQKNDEL
+729 KLVELARNNEDVELFRNDE
-741 ELFMNDTHP
+741 HP
-750 QFELIKREVLKS
+750 QFALFKKEVMKS
-762 RNKQVVQ
+762 RNKDLVE
-769 LFEHGIGVHH
+769 LFGSGVGVHH
-779 AGMLRTDRGLTERLF
+779 AGMLRADRGLTERLF

-821 KGTQLYDAKAGGWR
+821 KGTQLYDPKAGGWR

-857 GEGIIITTHE
+857 GEGIIITSHE
-867 KLSYYLRLLTS
+867 KLAYYLRLLTC

-888 SLRDNLN
+888 SLKDNLN
-895 AEVVLGTVTNVKEA
+895 AEVALGTVTNVKEA

-917 LFIRMKMNPLA
+917 LFIRMRQNPLA
-928 YGIGWDEVIADPS
+928 YGIGWDEVIEDPS
-941 LTSKQRSLVAD
+941 LSLKQRALVTD

-980 ASHFYIRYSSVETY
+980 ASHFYIQYSSVETY
-994 NEMLRRHMNDSEV
+994 NELLRRHMNDSEV

-1018 NIVVRDEEQN
+1018 NIVVREEEQN
-1028 ELENMV
+1028 ELEMLL
-1034 RTSCP
+1034 RSSCP
-1039 LEVKGGP
+1039 LEVRGGP
-1046 TNKHGKVSILIQ
+1046 SNKHGKISILIQ
-1058 LYISRGSIDSFSLIS
+1058 LYISRGSIDTFSLVS
-1073 DAAYISASLARIM
+1073 DASYISASLARIM

-1093 LRRGWCEMSSFML
+1093 LRRGWSEMSLFML
-1106 DYCKA
+1106 EYCKA

-1124 QFDKDISPEILR
+1124 QFDKDLSAEILR
-1136 KLEERGADLDRLLE
+1136 KLEERGSDLDHLQE
-1150 MEEKDIGALIRYA
+1150 MEEKDIGTLIRYA
-1163 PGGRFLRVIWI
+1163 PGGRLVKQYLGYFPRIQLSATVSPITRTVLKL
-1174 EISQVDLLIAPDFIW
+1174 DLLIIPEFIW
-1189 KDRFHGAAQHWWI
+1189 KDRFHGAAQRWWI

-1213 HSELFTLT
+1213 HSELLTLT
-1221 KRMARAE
+1221 KRMIRGE
-1228 PQKLSFTVP
+1228 PHKLSFTVP

-1249 AVSDSWMHAE
+1249 AVSDSWLHAE
-1259 ALYTISFHNL
+1259 SFYTISFHNL
-1269 QLPEGRTS
+1269 ALPEARTS

-1287 PVTAL
+1287 PVTSL
-1292 GNKTYEALYKFS
+1292 GNNTYEALYSFS
-1304 HFNPIQTQSFH
+1304 HFNPIQTQIFH
-1315 VLYHME
+1315 ILYHSD
-1321 ENILLGAP
+1321 NNVLLGAP
-1329 TGSGKTISAE
+1329 TGSGKTIAAE
-1339 LAMLHLFNTQPDM
+1339 LAMLRLFSTQPDM

-1371 RKRLVSQ
+1371 RKHLVSQ
-1378 LGKKMV
+1378 LGKQMV

-1423 TKVGLMILD
+1423 TKVGLVILD

-1443 ILEVQQ
+1443 ILE
-1449 GWWRK
+1449 
-1454 KRVRRGS
+1454 
-1461 PETGEGLVSVA
+1461 
-1472 ETDEGWRGVQK
+1472 
-1483 ADRFRRRLIQGRN
+1483 
-1496 SKNTGPAKMPETGE
+1496 
-1510 GPASVAGDRRRPV
+1510 V

-1545 TALANAHDLADWLGV
+1545 TALANASDLADWLGV

-1575 PLEVHIQAK
+1575 PLEVHIQ
-1584 FLSSYY
+1584 
-1590 VMNEMLLPPVNS
+1590 
-1602 TITSYMTIIKC
+1602 
-1613 LESITFIQGYP
+1613 GYP
-1624 GKFYCP
+1624 GKYYCP
-1630 RMNSMNKPTYAAIC
+1630 RMNSMNKPAYAAIC
-1644 THSPAKPV
+1644 THSPTKPV
-1652 LIFVSS
+1652 IIFVSS

-1676 EQPRQF
+1676 EHPRQF
-1682 LSVSEETLQMILS
+1682 LSMTEEVLQMVLS

-1712 HHAGLNDKD
+1712 HHAGLNERD

-1735 AIINLLKNL
+1735 
-1744 SFLFGKNV
+1744 V

-1769 VIIKGTEFYDAKAK
+1769 VIIKGTEYYDGKAK

-1812 ILVHDPKKSFY
+1812 ILVHEPKKSFY

-1836 LREQLHNH
+1836 LREQLHEH
-1844 INAEIVSG
+1844 INAEIVTG
-1852 TICHKEDAIHYLTWT
+1852 TICHKEDAMHYLTWT

-1878 YYGLEDTGPG
+1878 YYGLENAEAETLN
-1888 IVSSYL
+1888 SYL
-1894 SSLVQNTFEDL
+1894 SRLVQTTFEDL
-1905 EDSGCVKMNEDSVE
+1905 EDSGCIKMDEENVE
-1919 PMMLGSIASQ
+1919 SMVLGTIASQ
-1929 YYLKYMTVSM
+1929 YYLSYMTVSM
-1939 FGSNIGPDTSLEVF
+1939 FGSNIGPDTSLEMF
-1953 LHILSGSSEYD
+1953 LHILSGASEYD

-1972 AHFSQ
+1972 ENYNEALSGRVRYMVDKNGLDDPHVKANLLFQAHFSQ
-1977 LELPITDYVTDLK
+1977 LELPISDYVTDLK

-2010 GWLSSTITCMHLL
+2010 GWLSASVNCMHLL
-2023 QMVMQGLWFGSNTS
+2023 QMVMQGLWFDKDSS
-2037 LWMLPCMTD
+2037 LWMLPCMNE
-2046 DLVGSLSRRGISNV
+2046 DLQQSLRKRGISTV

-2067 RSNLPALIGSS
+2067 GATLQAMIG
-2078 NASRLYQ
+2078 NFPASRFYQ
-2085 DLDHFPR
+2085 DLQNFPCIRMKLR
-2092 VQVRLKLQKK
+2092 VEKKDIDGRKSLALKIK
-2102 NPDDGKAMTL
+2102 
-2112 NIRLEKM
+2112 LEKT
-2119 NSHRKT
+2119 NRKQNR

-2157 RVSFSDRL
+2157 RVSFTDHL
-2165 ATHMELPS
+2165 VTHMELPS
-2173 TPNTIQGM
+2173 TLTSVQGM
-2181 KLILVSDCY
+2181 KLMLVSDCY
-2190 LGFEQEHS
+2190 VGFEQEHS
-2198 MEELVEP
+2198 VEELIKSQQTEAGD

>member
-1 MQLQIPRLTSSLREP
+1 MIVQLPRLTNSLRDP
-16 FDVDRAYLQRKIILQ
+16 FDVDRAYLHRKTIL
-31 SHKSRSSANS
+31 HNLNKPRNSANS
-41 LEESDLAKKIVYG
+41 LDESELARKIVHRWEG
-54 WDEASFEVRQAY
+54 ASIEVRQAY
-66 KQFAGA
+66 KQFIGA
-72 VGELIDGEVVSEEFC
+72 LVELVDGEMRSEDFG
-87 EVALAVYH
+87 EVALTAYH
-95 LFGKPAEEDNNGRR
+95 LFGGPAKEENFVDNII
-109 FTEKKLELQ
+109 EKKTELQ
-118 KLLDHA
+118 NLIGHTV
-124 ISDAS
+124 SDAN
-129 LQKVASLAHRLSLLQ
+129 LRKVASLAQRLSHLQ
-144 SNNEIRDRF
+144 PIDHDAAF
-153 VPGNQVNGS
+153 VSESHVTGS
-162 ADDVEFGANLVFRPP
+162 SDDIEFGADLVFLAP
-177 ARFVVDVSLEDGE
+177 ARFLVDGSLEGELNESIARSSSFHERWFNHNNSTNHHSVVDGRNFNLS
-190 LWGEESALPFSLLQ
+190 
-204 EGGYDCSDTTKYD
+204 
-217 STADG
+217 
-222 KHFDLRWLR
+222 WLR
-231 NECDKIVKG
+231 DACDRIVRE
-240 STSQLPQDEL
+240 SISQLSRDDL

-261 KHGDEIAGDLLDLVG
+261 KPGEEIAGDLLDLVG
-276 EGAFETVQDLVSFIM
+276 DSAFETVQNLIS
-291 LDAVGVCSDCVGID
+291 
-305 VEVCSNCIGKFL
+305 
-317 LPSQHRKELVDAV
+317 HRKELVDAIRQ
-330 HHGLLVVKSDKTA
+330 GLLLLKSDKMA
-343 TNSQSRM
+343 SNSQSRM

-371 RKEEKRSRRGA
+371 RKEEKRNRRGTE
-382 DYGLEDDFSATSF
+382 YGAESDVSATSF
-395 SSLLQASEKRSPFDD
+395 SSLLEASERKKPFDD
-410 LIGSG
+410 LIGAG
-415 EGSAA
+415 QGSLAV

-425 GTVRKHY
+425 GTVRKHH

-445 APMKPGEKLIEIKE
+445 AQLKPGEKLIEIKE
-459 LDEIAQA
+459 LDDFAQA

-478 SRIFQTTYHTNENI
+478 SRIFQTVYFTNENI

-503 NIAMIAVLHEIGQHF
+503 NIAMISILHEIGQHF

-555 VTVKELTGDMQL
+555 VTVRELTGDMQL
-567 SKSELEETQMIVTT
+567 SRNELEETQMIVTT

-591 SSDMSLSKLVKLL
+591 SSDMSLSMLVKLL

-624 ARTLRQVESTQT
+624 ARTLRQVESSQR

-654 QFLRVNPDAGLFFF
+654 QFLRVNPDMGLFFF

-680 YIGISEHNFQAR
+680 YIGISEQNFMAR
-692 TNLLNEI
+692 NELLNEI
-699 CYNKVVDSLR
+699 CYKKVVDSLR
-709 HGHQA
+709 QGHQA

-723 TGKTAD
+723 TVKTAEI
-729 KLVELAQKNDEL
+729 LGELARKYEDL
-741 ELFMNDTHP
+741 ELFQNETHP
-750 QFELIKREVLKS
+750 QFQLIKREVMKS
-762 RNKQVVQ
+762 RNKDLIK
-769 LFEHGIGVHH
+769 LFELGLGVHN
-779 AGMLRTDRGLTERLF
+779 AGILRADRGLTERLF
-794 SGGLLKV
+794 SDGLLKV

-821 KGTQLYDAKAGGWR
+821 KGTQLYDPKAGGWR

-857 GEGIIITTHE
+857 GEGIIITSHE
-867 KLSYYLRLLTS
+867 KLAYYLRLLTS
-878 QLPIESQFIS
+878 QLPIESQFIN
-888 SLRDNLN
+888 SLKDNLN
-895 AEVVLGTVTNVKEA
+895 AEVALGTVTNVKEA

-917 LFIRMKMNPLA
+917 LSIRMRLNPLA
-928 YGIGWDEVIADPS
+928 YGIGWDEVVADPS
-941 LTSKQRSLVAD
+941 LSLKLRAFVTD

-980 ASHFYIRYSSVETY
+980 ASHFYIQYSSVETY
-994 NEMLRRHMNDSEV
+994 NEMLRRHMNDCE
-1007 IDMVAHSSEFE
+1007 IIEMVARSSEFE

-1028 ELENMV
+1028 ELEMLA

-1039 LEVKGGP
+1039 LEIKGGP
-1046 TNKHGKVSILIQ
+1046 SNKHGKISILIQ
-1058 LYISRGSIDSFSLIS
+1058 LYISRGSIDTFSLVS

-1093 LRRGWCEMSSFML
+1093 LRRGWCEMSMFML
-1106 DYCKA
+1106 EYCKA

-1124 QFDKDISPEILR
+1124 QFDKDLSSEILR
-1136 KLEERGADLDRLLE
+1136 KLEERGADLDRLQE

-1163 PGGRFLRVIWI
+1163 PGGRLVKQYLGYFPWI
-1174 EISQVDLLIAPDFIW
+1174 QLSATVSPITRTVLKVDLVITPVFTW
-1189 KDRFHGAAQHWWI
+1189 KDRFHGTAQRWWI
-1202 LVEDSENDHIY
+1202 LVEDSESDHIY

-1221 KRMARAE
+1221 KRMARGE
-1228 PQKLSFTVP
+1228 SQKLSFTVP

-1249 AVSDSWMHAE
+1249 AVSDSWLQAE
-1259 ALYTISFHNL
+1259 AFYCISFQNL
-1269 QLPEGRTS
+1269 ALPQARTI

-1287 PVTAL
+1287 PVSAL
-1292 GNKTYEALYKFS
+1292 GNNTYEALYKFS
-1304 HFNPIQTQSFH
+1304 HFNPIQTQIFH
-1315 VLYHME
+1315 VLYHTDS
-1321 ENILLGAP
+1321 NVLLGAP

-1339 LAMLHLFNTQPDM
+1339 LAMLRLFNTQPDM

-1362 IVRERMNDW
+1362 IVRERMSDW
-1371 RKRLVSQ
+1371 RNRLVSQ

-1391 PDLMAL
+1391 PDMMAL

-1443 ILEVQQ
+1443 ILEV
-1449 GWWRK
+1449 
-1454 KRVRRGS
+1454 
-1461 PETGEGLVSVA
+1461 
-1472 ETDEGWRGVQK
+1472 
-1483 ADRFRRRLIQGRN
+1483 
-1496 SKNTGPAKMPETGE
+1496 
-1510 GPASVAGDRRRPV
+1510 

-1530 ISSQTERAVRFVGLS
+1530 ISSQTELPVRFIGLS
-1545 TALANAHDLADWLGV
+1545 TALANASDLADWLGV

-1575 PLEVHIQAK
+1575 PLEVHIQ
-1584 FLSSYY
+1584 
-1590 VMNEMLLPPVNS
+1590 
-1602 TITSYMTIIKC
+1602 
-1613 LESITFIQGYP
+1613 GYP

-1630 RMNSMNKPTYAAIC
+1630 RMNSMNKPAYAAIC
-1644 THSPAKPV
+1644 THSPTKPV

-1664 TALDLIQFAASD
+1664 TALDLIQFASSD
-1676 EQPRQF
+1676 EHPRQF
-1682 LSVSEETLQMILS
+1682 LSMPDEDLQMVLS

-1712 HHAGLNDKD
+1712 HHAGLNDRD

-1735 AIINLLKNL
+1735 
-1744 SFLFGKNV
+1744 V

-1769 VIIKGTEFYDAKAK
+1769 VIIKGTEYYDGKAK

-1812 ILVHDPKKSFY
+1812 ILVHEPKKSFY

-1836 LREQLHNH
+1836 LRDQLHDH
-1844 INAEIVSG
+1844 FNAEIVSG
-1852 TICHKEDAIHYLTWT
+1852 TICHKEDALHYLTWT
-1867 YLFRRLMVNPA
+1867 YLFRRLTVNPA
-1878 YYGLEDTGPG
+1878 YYGLEDTEAECL
-1888 IVSSYL
+1888 SSYL
-1894 SSLVQNTFEDL
+1894 SRLVQSTFEDL
-1905 EDSGCVKMNEDSVE
+1905 EDSGCIKMNEESVE
-1919 PMMLGSIASQ
+1919 PMLLGSLASQ
-1929 YYLKYMTVSM
+1929 YYLRYMTVSM

-1953 LHILSGSSEYD
+1953 LHILSGASEYD

-1972 AHFSQ
+1972 ENYNEALSKRVRFMVDKNRLDDPHVKTNLLFQAHFSQ
-1977 LELPITDYVTDLK
+1977 LELPISDYVTDLK

-2003 IDICANS
+2003 IDVCANS
-2010 GWLSSTITCMHLL
+2010 GWLASSIICMHLL
-2023 QMVMQGLWFGSNTS
+2023 QMVMQGLWFDQDSV
-2037 LWMLPCMTD
+2037 LWMLPCMND
-2046 DLVGSLSRRGISNV
+2046 DLVSSLQKRGISTM
-2060 QQLLDLP
+2060 QQLLDIPKGTLQTV
-2067 RSNLPALIGSS
+2067 IG
-2078 NASRLYQ
+2078 NFPASRLYQ
-2085 DLDHFPR
+2085 DLQHFPR
-2092 VQVRLKLQKK
+2092 IQVKLKLQRR
-2102 NPDDGKAMTL
+2102 DTDGGKSFRL
-2112 NIRLEKM
+2112 NIRLEKT
-2119 NSHRKT
+2119 NSRRNT
-2125 SRAFTPR
+2125 SRAFAPR
-2132 FPKLKDE
+2132 FPKIKDE
-2139 AWWLV
+2139 AWWLI

-2152 LYALK
+2152 LYAVK
-2157 RVSFSDRL
+2157 RISFSDRL
-2165 ATHMELPS
+2165 NTHMELPS
-2173 TPNTIQGM
+2173 STTTLQGM
-2181 KLILVSDCY
+2181 KLIVVSDCY
-2190 LGFEQEHS
+2190 IGFEQEHS
-2198 MEELVEP
+2198 IEEVEF